1 MRPAWE
7 LGIAKGSSAQEEDGG
22 GSSPVS
28 DHDALSGL
36 LSRSGFNE
44 RVRTLVDGHPN
55 ESYLLVYGDIDRFKV
70 YNDLFG
76 TPAGDRLLADIGAMI
91 RDLMPAGAVAA
102 RLRADHF
109 VCCCPRS
116 SFDPDRML
124 AALDAWFSS
133 YREDFTFFVRLG
145 IFPIDD
151 PSLDVSLMCDR
162 ALLALRS
169 AKSGYAG
176 SKYVFYD
183 EKLRSSVLKEQE
195 LAGEMIAALEGGQF
209 VPYFQPQYRYATGRM
224 IGAEVLARWNHP
236 TKGLLGPLEFIP
248 VFERNGLIA
257 TFDYYIWDQ
266 ACRSLRAWIDERGIQ
281 SAPRLSV
288 NLSRADIYR
297 SDLCTYLEGLV
308 ERYAVPAD
316 LLHLEITESAYMEAP
331 EQLIGVVMRLRDA
344 GFIVEMDDF
353 GSGYSSLNTLKDV
366 PVDVLKLDM
375 GFLGASAS
383 SRGGIILASV
393 VRMARWLDLPIIAE
407 GVETK
412 QQAAYLASVG
422 CDYMQGYLFS
432 KPVDRDTFEKLL
444 EGTAVE
450 GLAHPFAESLQD
462 GAAEFWDADSRLTLI
477 FNGYTGPAAIAE
489 YDGEVCELIRINGEF
504 ACMLDIVDD
513 EVSAELVRKNFLGV
527 LQQEDRASLEEA
539 LQAAGEGDAVCELRY
554 RSAAGKSRWLRLH
567 LRTLSRTGSVI
578 SLYVLAEET
587 TEEQALRDRMAA
599 TRDSIPGGLLLYEVT
614 DDGARLIDF
623 SDAWAELC
631 GCERDECLRRVR
643 DDAIAV
649 VCDDDRWIVEEAFR
663 KLQSGSRLASCTMR
677 VNKGDGGF
685 FWAHVSMSTA
695 YRADDCLYVV
705 AVVIDVTKERENEQR
720 LRRQNEAQQQLYDA
734 IPCGI
739 VRYTVDDGQHIVSI
753 NKKGCELLGYR
764 NMGEFIASSGDN
776 ALMPIHADDVPRHR
790 AAIERLRNGSK
801 PLDFAYRYYRSDG
814 TVGWLE
820 GTSAYELGPEGEPMI
835 QSAFLDVS
843 GRRQKSYELD
853 LQRFT
858 KVLCSVYD
866 EIFEFESLDGRFR
879 VLYSAMNPESI
890 GIVLPLDEALERWM
904 ARIPDGVERAGLRKT
919 FEECRASASGK
930 PTACTYKISKGDNAV
945 WCQSTFIRVSDSS
958 MLCCNKDVTE
968 GLAAE
973 DRRRAWQDERY
984 RLLTE
989 MTNKMSFDY
998 DSDTDT
1004 VLLYID
1010 RTGDGVEAQVIPHY
1024 LEKLASTRSGVVHPD
1039 DMDAV
1044 RRMFEDARAGAAEVS
1059 TEYRANY
1066 YGHGYAWYRANLFVA
1081 HDNAG
1086 AWHLVG
1092 LIENIED
1099 ERDLRYR
1106 AENDAT
1112 TGLSNHAATQDLVAA
1127 ALANLAVREHSVCV
1141 VLDID
1146 DFKAVNDNS
1155 GHMEGDALLRKVG
1168 LVLRSSFRESDVIGR
1183 VGGDEF
1189 VLLLKEVDMDVVLR
1203 KLNQV
1208 RARISATTVPGLGH
1222 APTLSVGVYATC
1234 SDDLTYRDVFTRADE
1249 ALYQAKR
1256 AGKNQIQVYGS

>member
-7 LGIAKGSSAQEEDGG
+7 LGIAKGSSVQEEDAGGG

-28 DHDALSGL
+28 DHDTLSGL
-36 LSRSGFNE
+36 LSRSGFDK
-44 RVRTLVDGHPN
+44 RVRMIIDGHPN
-55 ESYLLVYGDIDRFKV
+55 ESFLLVYGDIDRFKV

-76 TPAGDRLLADIGAMI
+76 APAGDRLLADIGAMI
-91 RDLMPAGAVAA
+91 RDLMPAGAAAA

-109 VCCCPRS
+109 VCCCSRS

-124 AALDAWFSS
+124 AALDAWFAS

-151 PSLDVSLMCDR
+151 PSLDVNLMCDR

-169 AKSGYAG
+169 AKSGYVG

-236 TKGLLGPLEFIP
+236 AKGLLGPTEFIP

-257 TFDYYIWDQ
+257 TFDYYMWEQ
-266 ACRSLRAWIDERGIQ
+266 ACRCLRMWIDGRGVEG
-281 SAPRLSV
+281 APRLSV

-308 ERYAVPAD
+308 ERYDVPAE

-331 EQLIGVVMRLRDA
+331 EQLIGAVTKLRAA
-344 GFIVEMDDF
+344 GFVVEMDDF

-383 SRGGIILASV
+383 SRGGLILASV
-393 VRMARWLDLPIIAE
+393 VRMARWLDLPLIAE

-432 KPVDRDTFEKLL
+432 KPVDRETFEKLL

-450 GLAHPFAESLQD
+450 DLAHPFAESLQD
-462 GAAEFWDADSRLTLI
+462 GAAEFWDVDSQLSLI
-477 FNGYTGPAAIAE
+477 FNSYAGPAAIAE
-489 YDGEVCELIRINGEF
+489 YDGETCELIRVNGEF
-504 ACMLDIVDD
+504 ARLLDLDD
-513 EVSAELVRKNFLGV
+513 EAASAELVRKNFLGV
-527 LQQEDRASLEEA
+527 LQEEDRAALEEA
-539 LQAAGEGDAVCELRY
+539 LRAASEGDAACDLRY
-554 RSAAGKSRWLRLH
+554 RSAAGKGRWLRLH
-567 LRTLSRTGSVI
+567 FRPLSRADSVI

-587 TEEQALRDRMAA
+587 TEEQVLRDRLAA
-599 TRDSIPGGLLLYEVT
+599 PRDSIPGGL
-614 DDGARLIDF
+614 
-623 SDAWAELC
+623 
-631 GCERDECLRRVR
+631 
-643 DDAIAV
+643 
-649 VCDDDRWIVEEAFR
+649 
-663 KLQSGSRLASCTMR
+663 
-677 VNKGDGGF
+677 
-685 FWAHVSMSTA
+685 
-695 YRADDCLYVV
+695 
-705 AVVIDVTKERENEQR
+705 QR
-720 LRRQNEAQQQLYDA
+720 LRRQNEARQQLYDA

-739 VRYTVDDGQHIVSI
+739 VRYTVGDGQHIVSI

-764 NMGEFIASSGDN
+764 DREEFIASSGDN
-776 ALMPIHADDVPRHR
+776 ALMPIHEDDVPRHR
-790 AAIERLRNGSK
+790 AGIERLRNGSK

-843 GRRQKSYELD
+843 GRRRKSHELD

-858 KVLCSVYD
+858 EVLCSVYD
-866 EIFEFESLDGRFR
+866 EIFEFDRMDDR
-879 VLYSAMNPESI
+879 YHVLYSALHPESI
-890 GIVLPLDEALERWM
+890 GVALPLEEALERWM
-904 ARIPDGVERAGLRKT
+904 AHIPDGVERAGLRKT
-919 FEECRASASGK
+919 FDECRANVSGK
-930 PTACTYKISKGDNAV
+930 PSSCTYKLSKGGNAT
-945 WCQSTFIRVSDSS
+945 WCQSTFIRVSDTCT
-958 MLCCNKDVTE
+958 LCCNKDVTE
-968 GLAAE
+968 GLATE

-1039 DMDAV
+1039 DMDDV

-1059 TEYRANY
+1059 AEYRANY

-1106 AENDAT
+1106 AENDAA
-1112 TGLSNHAATQDLVAA
+1112 TGLSNHATTQDLVAA
-1127 ALANLAVREHSVCV
+1127 ALAKPAVREHSVCV

-1168 LVLRSSFRESDVIGR
+1168 SVLRSSFRESDVIGR

-1189 VLLLKEVDMDVVLR
+1189 VLLLKEVDMDVVLS

-1208 RARISATTVPGLGH
+1208 RAQISATTVPGLGH

-1234 SDDLTYRDVFTRADE
+1234 SDDRTYRDVFTRADE

-1256 AGKNQIQVYGS
+1256 AGKNRVQVYGS

>member
-1 MRPAWE
+1 M
-7 LGIAKGSSAQEEDGG
+7 II
-22 GSSPVS
+22 
-28 DHDALSGL
+28 
-36 LSRSGFNE
+36 
-44 RVRTLVDGHPN
+44 DGHPN

-76 TPAGDRLLADIGAMI
+76 APAGDRLLADIGAMI
-91 RDLMPAGAVAA
+91 RDLMPAGAAAA

-109 VCCCPRS
+109 VCCCSRS

-124 AALDAWFSS
+124 AALDAWFAS

-151 PSLDVSLMCDR
+151 PSLDVNLMCDR

-169 AKSGYAG
+169 AKSGYVG

-236 TKGLLGPLEFIP
+236 AKGLLGPTEFIP

-257 TFDYYIWDQ
+257 TFDYYMWER
-266 ACRSLRAWIDERGIQ
+266 ACRCLRVWIDGRGVEG
-281 SAPRLSV
+281 APRLSV

-297 SDLCTYLEGLV
+297 SDLCTYLKGLV
-308 ERYAVPAD
+308 ERYDVPAE

-331 EQLIGVVMRLRDA
+331 EQLIGAVTKLRAA
-344 GFIVEMDDF
+344 GFVVEMDDF

-383 SRGGIILASV
+383 SRGGLILASV
-393 VRMARWLDLPIIAE
+393 VRMARWLDLPLIAE

-432 KPVDRDTFEKLL
+432 KPVDRETFEKLL

-450 GLAHPFAESLQD
+450 DLAHPFAESLQD
-462 GAAEFWDADSRLTLI
+462 GAAEFWDVDSQLSLI
-477 FNGYTGPAAIAE
+477 FNSYAGPAAIAE
-489 YDGEVCELIRINGEF
+489 YDGETCELIRVNGEF
-504 ACMLDIVDD
+504 ARLLDLDD
-513 EVSAELVRKNFLGV
+513 EAASAELVRKNFLGV
-527 LQQEDRASLEEA
+527 LQEEDRAALEEA
-539 LQAAGEGDAVCELRY
+539 LRAASEGDAACDLRY
-554 RSAAGKSRWLRLH
+554 RSAAGKGRWLRLH
-567 LRTLSRTGSVI
+567 LRPLSRADSVI

-587 TEEQALRDRMAA
+587 TEEQVLRDRLAA
-599 TRDSIPGGLLLYEVT
+599 PRDSIPGGL
-614 DDGARLIDF
+614 
-623 SDAWAELC
+623 
-631 GCERDECLRRVR
+631 
-643 DDAIAV
+643 
-649 VCDDDRWIVEEAFR
+649 
-663 KLQSGSRLASCTMR
+663 
-677 VNKGDGGF
+677 
-685 FWAHVSMSTA
+685 
-695 YRADDCLYVV
+695 
-705 AVVIDVTKERENEQR
+705 QR
-720 LRRQNEAQQQLYDA
+720 LRRQNEARQQLYDA

-739 VRYTVDDGQHIVSI
+739 VRYTVGDGQHIVSI

-764 NMGEFIASSGDN
+764 DREEFIASSGDN
-776 ALMPIHADDVPRHR
+776 ALMPIHEDDVPRHR
-790 AAIERLRNGSK
+790 AGIERLRNGSK

-843 GRRQKSYELD
+843 GRRRKSHELD

-858 KVLCSVYD
+858 EVLCSVYD
-866 EIFEFESLDGRFR
+866 EIFEFDRMDDR
-879 VLYSAMNPESI
+879 YHVLYSALHPESI
-890 GIVLPLDEALERWM
+890 GVALPLEEALERWM
-904 ARIPDGVERAGLRKT
+904 AHIPDGVERAGLRKT
-919 FEECRASASGK
+919 FDECRANVSGK
-930 PTACTYKISKGDNAV
+930 PSSCTYKLSKGGNAT
-945 WCQSTFIRVSDSS
+945 WCQSTFIRVSDTCT
-958 MLCCNKDVTE
+958 LCCNKDVTE
-968 GLAAE
+968 GLATE

-1039 DMDAV
+1039 DMDDV

-1059 TEYRANY
+1059 AEYRANY

-1106 AENDAT
+1106 AENDAA
-1112 TGLSNHAATQDLVAA
+1112 TGLGNHATTQDLVAA
-1127 ALANLAVREHSVCV
+1127 ALAKPAVREHSVCV

-1168 LVLRSSFRESDVIGR
+1168 SVLRSSFRESDVIGR

-1208 RARISATTVPGLGH
+1208 RAQISATTVPGLGH

-1234 SDDLTYRDVFTRADE
+1234 SDDRTYRDVFTRADE

-1256 AGKNQIQVYGS
+1256 AGKNRVQVYGS

>member
-7 LGIAKGSSAQEEDGG
+7 LGIAKGSSVQEEDAGGG

-28 DHDALSGL
+28 DHDTLSGL
-36 LSRSGFNE
+36 LSRSGFDK
-44 RVRTLVDGHPN
+44 RVRMIIDGHPN

-76 TPAGDRLLADIGAMI
+76 APAGDRLLADIGAMI
-91 RDLMPAGAVAA
+91 RDLMPAGAAAA

-109 VCCCPRS
+109 VCCCSRS

-124 AALDAWFSS
+124 AALDAWFAS

-151 PSLDVSLMCDR
+151 PSLDVNLMCDR

-169 AKSGYAG
+169 AKSGYVG

-224 IGAEVLARWNHP
+224 IGAEVLARWSHP
-236 TKGLLGPLEFIP
+236 AKGLLGPTEFIP
-248 VFERNGLIA
+248 VFERNGLVA
-257 TFDYYIWDQ
+257 TFDYYMWEQ
-266 ACRSLRAWIDERGIQ
+266 ACRCLRMWIDGRGIEG
-281 SAPRLSV
+281 APRLSV

-297 SDLCTYLEGLV
+297 SDLCTYLEGLI
-308 ERYAVPAD
+308 ERYDVPAE

-331 EQLIGVVMRLRDA
+331 EQLIGAVTKLRAA
-344 GFIVEMDDF
+344 GFVVEMDDF

-383 SRGGIILASV
+383 SRGGLILASV
-393 VRMARWLDLPIIAE
+393 VRMARWLDLPLIAE

-432 KPVDRDTFEKLL
+432 KPVDRETFEKLL

-450 GLAHPFAESLQD
+450 DLAHPFAESLQD
-462 GAAEFWDADSRLTLI
+462 GAAEFWDVDSQLSLI
-477 FNGYTGPAAIAE
+477 FNSYAGPAAIAE
-489 YDGEVCELIRINGEF
+489 YDGETCELIRVNGEF
-504 ACMLDIVDD
+504 ARLLDLDD
-513 EVSAELVRKNFLGV
+513 EAASAELVRKNFLGV
-527 LQQEDRASLEEA
+527 LQEEDRAALEEA
-539 LQAAGEGDAVCELRY
+539 LRAASEGDAACDLRY
-554 RSAAGKSRWLRLH
+554 RSAAGKGRWLRLH
-567 LRTLSRTGSVI
+567 LRPLSRTDSVI

-587 TEEQALRDRMAA
+587 TEEQVLRDRLAA
-599 TRDSIPGGLLLYEVT
+599 PRDSIPGGL
-614 DDGARLIDF
+614 
-623 SDAWAELC
+623 
-631 GCERDECLRRVR
+631 
-643 DDAIAV
+643 
-649 VCDDDRWIVEEAFR
+649 
-663 KLQSGSRLASCTMR
+663 
-677 VNKGDGGF
+677 
-685 FWAHVSMSTA
+685 
-695 YRADDCLYVV
+695 
-705 AVVIDVTKERENEQR
+705 QR
-720 LRRQNEAQQQLYDA
+720 LRRQNEARQQLYDA

-739 VRYTVDDGQHIVSI
+739 VRYTVGDGQHIVSI

-764 NMGEFIASSGDN
+764 NMEEFIASSGDN

-814 TVGWLE
+814 TVGWIE

-843 GRRQKSYELD
+843 GRRQKSHELD

-930 PTACTYKISKGDNAV
+930 PSACTYKISKGDNAV
-945 WCQSTFIRVSDSS
+945 WCQSTFIRVSESS

-1039 DMDAV
+1039 DMDDV

-1112 TGLSNHAATQDLVAA
+1112 TGLSNHATTQDLVAA

-1155 GHMEGDALLRKVG
+1155 GYMEGDALLRKVG

-1234 SDDLTYRDVFTRADE
+1234 SDDRTYRDVFTRADE

-1256 AGKNQIQVYGS
+1256 AGKNRIQVYGS

>member
-1 MRPAWE
+1 M
-7 LGIAKGSSAQEEDGG
+7 II
-22 GSSPVS
+22 
-28 DHDALSGL
+28 
-36 LSRSGFNE
+36 
-44 RVRTLVDGHPN
+44 DGHPN
-55 ESYLLVYGDIDRFKV
+55 ESFLLVYGDIDRFKV

-76 TPAGDRLLADIGAMI
+76 APAGDRLLADIGAMI
-91 RDLMPAGAVAA
+91 RDLMPAGAAAA

-109 VCCCPRS
+109 VCCCSRS

-124 AALDAWFSS
+124 AALDAWFAS

-151 PSLDVSLMCDR
+151 PSLDVNLMCDR

-169 AKSGYAG
+169 AKSGYVG

-236 TKGLLGPLEFIP
+236 AKGLLGPTEFIP
-248 VFERNGLIA
+248 VFERNGLVA
-257 TFDYYIWDQ
+257 TFDYYMWEQ
-266 ACRSLRAWIDERGIQ
+266 ACRCLRMWIDGRGIEG
-281 SAPRLSV
+281 APRLSV

-297 SDLCTYLEGLV
+297 SDLCTYLEGLI
-308 ERYAVPAD
+308 ERYDVPAE

-331 EQLIGVVMRLRDA
+331 EQLIGAVTKLRAA
-344 GFIVEMDDF
+344 GFVVEMDDF

-383 SRGGIILASV
+383 SRGGLILASV
-393 VRMARWLDLPIIAE
+393 VRMARWLDLPLIAE

-412 QQAAYLASVG
+412 QQAAYRASVG

-432 KPVDRDTFEKLL
+432 KPVDRETFEKLL

-450 GLAHPFAESLQD
+450 DLAHPFAESLQD
-462 GAAEFWDADSRLTLI
+462 GAAEFWDVDSQLSLI
-477 FNGYTGPAAIAE
+477 FNSYAGPAAIAE
-489 YDGEVCELIRINGEF
+489 YDGETCELIRVNGEF
-504 ACMLDIVDD
+504 ARLLDLDD
-513 EVSAELVRKNFLGV
+513 EAASAELVRKNFLGV
-527 LQQEDRASLEEA
+527 LQEEDRAALEEA
-539 LQAAGEGDAVCELRY
+539 LRAASEGDAACDLRY
-554 RSAAGKSRWLRLH
+554 RSAAGKGRWLRLH
-567 LRTLSRTGSVI
+567 LRPLSRTDSVI

-587 TEEQALRDRMAA
+587 TEEQVLRDRLAA
-599 TRDSIPGGLLLYEVT
+599 PRDSIPGGL
-614 DDGARLIDF
+614 
-623 SDAWAELC
+623 
-631 GCERDECLRRVR
+631 
-643 DDAIAV
+643 
-649 VCDDDRWIVEEAFR
+649 
-663 KLQSGSRLASCTMR
+663 
-677 VNKGDGGF
+677 
-685 FWAHVSMSTA
+685 
-695 YRADDCLYVV
+695 
-705 AVVIDVTKERENEQR
+705 QR
-720 LRRQNEAQQQLYDA
+720 LRRQNEARQQLYDA

-739 VRYTVDDGQHIVSI
+739 VRYTVGDGQHIVSI

-764 NMGEFIASSGDN
+764 DREEFIASSGDN
-776 ALMPIHADDVPRHR
+776 ALMPIHEDDVPRHR
-790 AAIERLRNGSK
+790 AGIERLRNGSK

-843 GRRQKSYELD
+843 GRRRKSHELD

-858 KVLCSVYD
+858 EVLCSVYD
-866 EIFEFESLDGRFR
+866 EIFEFDRMDDR
-879 VLYSAMNPESI
+879 YHVLYSALHPESI
-890 GIVLPLDEALERWM
+890 GVALPLEEALGRWM
-904 ARIPDGVERAGLRKT
+904 AHIPDGVERAGLRKT
-919 FEECRASASGK
+919 FDECRANVSGK
-930 PTACTYKISKGDNAV
+930 PSSCTYKLSKGGNAT
-945 WCQSTFIRVSDSS
+945 WCQSTFIRVSDTCT
-958 MLCCNKDVTE
+958 LCCNKDVTE
-968 GLAAE
+968 GLATE

-1024 LEKLASTRSGVVHPD
+1024 LEKLASARSGVVHPD
-1039 DMDAV
+1039 DMDDV

-1059 TEYRANY
+1059 AKYRANY

-1106 AENDAT
+1106 AENDAA
-1112 TGLSNHAATQDLVAA
+1112 TGLSNHATTQDLVAA
-1127 ALANLAVREHSVCV
+1127 ALAKPAVREHSVCV

-1168 LVLRSSFRESDVIGR
+1168 SVLRSSFRESDVIGR

-1208 RARISATTVPGLGH
+1208 RAQISATTVPGLGH

-1234 SDDLTYRDVFTRADE
+1234 SDDRTYRDVFTRADE

-1256 AGKNQIQVYGS
+1256 AGKNRVQVYGS

>member
-7 LGIAKGSSAQEEDGG
+7 LGIAKGSSVQEEDAGG

-28 DHDALSGL
+28 DHDTLSGL
-36 LSRSGFNE
+36 LSRSGFDK
-44 RVRTLVDGHPN
+44 RVRMIIDGHPN

-76 TPAGDRLLADIGAMI
+76 APAGDRLLADIGAMI
-91 RDLMPAGAVAA
+91 RDLMPAGAAAA

-109 VCCCPRS
+109 VCCCSRS

-124 AALDAWFSS
+124 AALDAWFAS

-151 PSLDVSLMCDR
+151 PSLDVNLMCDR

-169 AKSGYAG
+169 AKSGYVG

-236 TKGLLGPLEFIP
+236 AKGLLGPTEFIP

-257 TFDYYIWDQ
+257 TFDYYMWEQ
-266 ACRSLRAWIDERGIQ
+266 ACRCLRMWIDGRGVEG
-281 SAPRLSV
+281 APRLSV

-297 SDLCTYLEGLV
+297 SDLCTYLKGLV
-308 ERYAVPAD
+308 ERYDVPAE

-331 EQLIGVVMRLRDA
+331 EQLIGAVTKLRAA
-344 GFIVEMDDF
+344 GFVVEMDDF

-383 SRGGIILASV
+383 SRGGLILASV
-393 VRMARWLDLPIIAE
+393 VRMARWLDLPLIAE

-432 KPVDRDTFEKLL
+432 KPVDRETFEKLL

-450 GLAHPFAESLQD
+450 DLAHPFAESLQD
-462 GAAEFWDADSRLTLI
+462 GAAEFWDVDSQLSLI
-477 FNGYTGPAAIAE
+477 FNSYAGPAAIAE
-489 YDGEVCELIRINGEF
+489 YDGETCELIRVNGEF
-504 ACMLDIVDD
+504 ARLLDLDD
-513 EVSAELVRKNFLGV
+513 EAASAELVRKNFLGV
-527 LQQEDRASLEEA
+527 LQEEDRAALEEA
-539 LQAAGEGDAVCELRY
+539 LRAASEGDAACDLRY
-554 RSAAGKSRWLRLH
+554 RSAAGKGRWLRLH
-567 LRTLSRTGSVI
+567 LRPLSRADSVI

-587 TEEQALRDRMAA
+587 TEEQVLRDRLAA
-599 TRDSIPGGLLLYEVT
+599 PRDSIPGGL
-614 DDGARLIDF
+614 
-623 SDAWAELC
+623 
-631 GCERDECLRRVR
+631 
-643 DDAIAV
+643 
-649 VCDDDRWIVEEAFR
+649 
-663 KLQSGSRLASCTMR
+663 
-677 VNKGDGGF
+677 
-685 FWAHVSMSTA
+685 
-695 YRADDCLYVV
+695 
-705 AVVIDVTKERENEQR
+705 QR
-720 LRRQNEAQQQLYDA
+720 LRRQNEARQQLYDA

-739 VRYTVDDGQHIVSI
+739 VRYTVGDGQHIVSI

-764 NMGEFIASSGDN
+764 DREEFIASSGDN
-776 ALMPIHADDVPRHR
+776 ALMPIHEDDVPRHR
-790 AAIERLRNGSK
+790 AGIERLRNGSK

-843 GRRQKSYELD
+843 GRRRKSHELD

-858 KVLCSVYD
+858 EVLCSVYD
-866 EIFEFESLDGRFR
+866 EIFEFDRMDDR
-879 VLYSAMNPESI
+879 YHVLYSALHPESI
-890 GIVLPLDEALERWM
+890 GVALPLEEALERWM
-904 ARIPDGVERAGLRKT
+904 AHIPDGVERAGLRKT
-919 FEECRASASGK
+919 FDECRANVSGK
-930 PTACTYKISKGDNAV
+930 PSSCTYKLSKGGNAT
-945 WCQSTFIRVSDSS
+945 WCQSTFIRVSDTCT
-958 MLCCNKDVTE
+958 LCCNKDVTE
-968 GLAAE
+968 GLATE

-1039 DMDAV
+1039 DMDDV

-1059 TEYRANY
+1059 AEYRANY

-1106 AENDAT
+1106 AENDAA
-1112 TGLSNHAATQDLVAA
+1112 TGLSNHATTQDLVAA
-1127 ALANLAVREHSVCV
+1127 ALAKPAVREHSVCV

-1168 LVLRSSFRESDVIGR
+1168 SVLRSSFRESDVIGR

-1208 RARISATTVPGLGH
+1208 RAQISATTVPGLGH

-1234 SDDLTYRDVFTRADE
+1234 SDDRTYRDVFTRADE

-1256 AGKNQIQVYGS
+1256 AGKNRVQVYGS

>member
-1 MRPAWE
+1 M
-7 LGIAKGSSAQEEDGG
+7 II
-22 GSSPVS
+22 
-28 DHDALSGL
+28 
-36 LSRSGFNE
+36 
-44 RVRTLVDGHPN
+44 DGHPN

-76 TPAGDRLLADIGAMI
+76 APAGDRLLADIGAMI
-91 RDLMPAGAVAA
+91 RDLMPAGAAAA

-109 VCCCPRS
+109 VCCCSRS

-124 AALDAWFSS
+124 AALDAWFAS

-151 PSLDVSLMCDR
+151 PSLDVNLMCDR

-169 AKSGYAG
+169 AKSGYVG

-236 TKGLLGPLEFIP
+236 AKGLLGPTEFIP
-248 VFERNGLIA
+248 VFERNGLVA
-257 TFDYYIWDQ
+257 TFDYYMWEQ
-266 ACRSLRAWIDERGIQ
+266 ACRCLRMWIDGRGIEG
-281 SAPRLSV
+281 APRLSV

-297 SDLCTYLEGLV
+297 SDLCTYLEGLI
-308 ERYAVPAD
+308 ERYDVPAE
-316 LLHLEITESAYMEAP
+316 LLHLEITESAYLEAP
-331 EQLIGVVMRLRDA
+331 EQLIGAVTKLRAA
-344 GFIVEMDDF
+344 GFVVEMDDF

-383 SRGGIILASV
+383 SRGGLILASV
-393 VRMARWLDLPIIAE
+393 VRMARWLDLPLIAE

-432 KPVDRDTFEKLL
+432 KPVDRETFEKLL

-450 GLAHPFAESLQD
+450 DLAHPFAESLQD
-462 GAAEFWDADSRLTLI
+462 GAAEFWDVDSQLSLI
-477 FNGYTGPAAIAE
+477 FNSYAGPAAIAE
-489 YDGEVCELIRINGEF
+489 YDGETCELIRVNGEF
-504 ACMLDIVDD
+504 ARLLDLDD
-513 EVSAELVRKNFLGV
+513 EAASAELVRKNFLGV
-527 LQQEDRASLEEA
+527 LQEEDRAALEEA
-539 LQAAGEGDAVCELRY
+539 LRAASEGDAACDLRY
-554 RSAAGKSRWLRLH
+554 RSAAGKGRWLRLH
-567 LRTLSRTGSVI
+567 LRPLSRTDSVI

-587 TEEQALRDRMAA
+587 TEEQVLRDRLAA
-599 TRDSIPGGLLLYEVT
+599 PRDSIPGGL
-614 DDGARLIDF
+614 
-623 SDAWAELC
+623 
-631 GCERDECLRRVR
+631 
-643 DDAIAV
+643 
-649 VCDDDRWIVEEAFR
+649 
-663 KLQSGSRLASCTMR
+663 
-677 VNKGDGGF
+677 
-685 FWAHVSMSTA
+685 
-695 YRADDCLYVV
+695 
-705 AVVIDVTKERENEQR
+705 QR
-720 LRRQNEAQQQLYDA
+720 LRRQNEARQQLYDA

-739 VRYTVDDGQHIVSI
+739 VRYTVGDGQHIVSI

-764 NMGEFIASSGDN
+764 DREEFIASSGDN
-776 ALMPIHADDVPRHR
+776 ALMPIHEDDVPRHR
-790 AAIERLRNGSK
+790 AGIERLRNGSK

-843 GRRQKSYELD
+843 GRRRKSHELD

-858 KVLCSVYD
+858 EVLCSVYD
-866 EIFEFESLDGRFR
+866 EIFEFDRMDDR
-879 VLYSAMNPESI
+879 YHVLYSALHPESI
-890 GIVLPLDEALERWM
+890 GVALPLEEALGRWM
-904 ARIPDGVERAGLRKT
+904 AHIPDGVERAGLRKT
-919 FEECRASASGK
+919 FDECRANVSGK
-930 PTACTYKISKGDNAV
+930 PSSCTYKLSKGGNAT
-945 WCQSTFIRVSDSS
+945 WCQSTFIRVSDTCT
-958 MLCCNKDVTE
+958 LCCNKDVTE
-968 GLAAE
+968 GLATE

-1024 LEKLASTRSGVVHPD
+1024 LEKLASARSGVVHPD
-1039 DMDAV
+1039 DMDDV

-1059 TEYRANY
+1059 AKYRANY

-1106 AENDAT
+1106 AENDAA
-1112 TGLSNHAATQDLVAA
+1112 TGLSNHATTQDLVAA
-1127 ALANLAVREHSVCV
+1127 ALAKPAVREHSVCV

-1168 LVLRSSFRESDVIGR
+1168 SVLRSSFRESDVIGR

-1208 RARISATTVPGLGH
+1208 RAQISATTVPGLGH

-1234 SDDLTYRDVFTRADE
+1234 SDDRTYRDVFTRADE

-1256 AGKNQIQVYGS
+1256 AGKNRIQVYGS

>member
-1 MRPAWE
+1 M
-7 LGIAKGSSAQEEDGG
+7 II
-22 GSSPVS
+22 
-28 DHDALSGL
+28 
-36 LSRSGFNE
+36 
-44 RVRTLVDGHPN
+44 DGHPN

-76 TPAGDRLLADIGAMI
+76 APAGDRLLADIGAMI
-91 RDLMPAGAVAA
+91 RDLMPAGAAAA

-109 VCCCPRS
+109 VCCCSRS

-124 AALDAWFSS
+124 AALDAWFAS

-151 PSLDVSLMCDR
+151 PSLDVNLMCDR

-169 AKSGYAG
+169 AKSGYVG

-236 TKGLLGPLEFIP
+236 AKGLLGPTEFIP
-248 VFERNGLIA
+248 VFERNGLVA
-257 TFDYYIWDQ
+257 TFDYYMWEQ
-266 ACRSLRAWIDERGIQ
+266 ACRCLRMWIDGRGIEG
-281 SAPRLSV
+281 APRLSV

-297 SDLCTYLEGLV
+297 SDLCTYLEGLI
-308 ERYAVPAD
+308 ERYDVPAE

-331 EQLIGVVMRLRDA
+331 EQLIGAVTKLRAA
-344 GFIVEMDDF
+344 GFVVEMDDF

-383 SRGGIILASV
+383 SRGGLILASV
-393 VRMARWLDLPIIAE
+393 VRMARWLDLPLIAE

-432 KPVDRDTFEKLL
+432 KPVDRETFEKLL

-450 GLAHPFAESLQD
+450 DLAHPFAESLQD
-462 GAAEFWDADSRLTLI
+462 GAAEFWDVDSQLSLI
-477 FNGYTGPAAIAE
+477 FNSYAGPAAIAE
-489 YDGEVCELIRINGEF
+489 YDGETCELIRVNGEF
-504 ACMLDIVDD
+504 ARLLDLDD
-513 EVSAELVRKNFLGV
+513 EAASAELVRKNFLGV
-527 LQQEDRASLEEA
+527 LQEEDRAALEEA
-539 LQAAGEGDAVCELRY
+539 LRAASEGDAACDLRY
-554 RSAAGKSRWLRLH
+554 RSAAGKGRWLRLH
-567 LRTLSRTGSVI
+567 LRPLSRTDSVI

-587 TEEQALRDRMAA
+587 TEEQVLRDRLAA
-599 TRDSIPGGLLLYEVT
+599 PRDSIPGGL
-614 DDGARLIDF
+614 
-623 SDAWAELC
+623 
-631 GCERDECLRRVR
+631 
-643 DDAIAV
+643 
-649 VCDDDRWIVEEAFR
+649 
-663 KLQSGSRLASCTMR
+663 
-677 VNKGDGGF
+677 
-685 FWAHVSMSTA
+685 
-695 YRADDCLYVV
+695 
-705 AVVIDVTKERENEQR
+705 QR
-720 LRRQNEAQQQLYDA
+720 LRRQNEARQQLYDA

-739 VRYTVDDGQHIVSI
+739 VRYTVGDGQHIVSI

-764 NMGEFIASSGDN
+764 DREEFIASSGDN
-776 ALMPIHADDVPRHR
+776 ALMPIHEDDVPRHR
-790 AAIERLRNGSK
+790 AGIERLRNGSK

-843 GRRQKSYELD
+843 GRRRKSYELD

-858 KVLCSVYD
+858 EVLCSVYD
-866 EIFEFESLDGRFR
+866 EIFEFDRMDDR
-879 VLYSAMNPESI
+879 YHVLYSALHPESI
-890 GIVLPLDEALERWM
+890 GVALPLEEALGRWM
-904 ARIPDGVERAGLRKT
+904 AHIPDGVERAGLRKT
-919 FEECRASASGK
+919 FDECRANVSGK
-930 PTACTYKISKGDNAV
+930 PSSCTYKLSKGGNAT
-945 WCQSTFIRVSDSS
+945 WCQSTFIRVSDTCT
-958 MLCCNKDVTE
+958 LCCNKDVTE
-968 GLAAE
+968 GLATE

-1024 LEKLASTRSGVVHPD
+1024 LEKLASARSGVVHPD
-1039 DMDAV
+1039 DMDDV

-1059 TEYRANY
+1059 AKYRANY

-1106 AENDAT
+1106 AENDAA
-1112 TGLSNHAATQDLVAA
+1112 TGLSNHATTQDLVAA
-1127 ALANLAVREHSVCV
+1127 ALAKPAVREHSVCV

-1168 LVLRSSFRESDVIGR
+1168 SVLRSSFRESDVIGR

-1208 RARISATTVPGLGH
+1208 RAQISATTVPGLGH

-1234 SDDLTYRDVFTRADE
+1234 SDDRTYRDVFTRADE
-1249 ALYQAKR
+1249 GLYQAKR
-1256 AGKNQIQVYGS
+1256 AGKNRVQVYGS

>member
-1 MRPAWE
+1 M
-7 LGIAKGSSAQEEDGG
+7 II
-22 GSSPVS
+22 
-28 DHDALSGL
+28 
-36 LSRSGFNE
+36 
-44 RVRTLVDGHPN
+44 DGHPN

-76 TPAGDRLLADIGAMI
+76 APAGDRLLADIGAMI
-91 RDLMPAGAVAA
+91 RDLMPAGAAAA

-109 VCCCPRS
+109 VCCCSRS

-124 AALDAWFSS
+124 AALDAWFAS

-151 PSLDVSLMCDR
+151 PSLDVNLMCDR

-169 AKSGYAG
+169 AKSGYVG

-236 TKGLLGPLEFIP
+236 AKGLLGPTEFIP

-257 TFDYYIWDQ
+257 TFDYYMWEQ
-266 ACRSLRAWIDERGIQ
+266 ACRCLRMWIDGRGVEG
-281 SAPRLSV
+281 APRLSV

-297 SDLCTYLEGLV
+297 SDLCTYLKGLV
-308 ERYAVPAD
+308 ERYDVPAE

-331 EQLIGVVMRLRDA
+331 EQLIGAVTKLRAA
-344 GFIVEMDDF
+344 GFVVEMDDF

-383 SRGGIILASV
+383 SRGGLILASV
-393 VRMARWLDLPIIAE
+393 VRMARWLDLPLIAE

-432 KPVDRDTFEKLL
+432 KPVDRETFEKLL

-450 GLAHPFAESLQD
+450 DLAHPFAESLQD
-462 GAAEFWDADSRLTLI
+462 GAAEFWDVDSQLSLI
-477 FNGYTGPAAIAE
+477 FNSYAGPAAIAE
-489 YDGEVCELIRINGEF
+489 YDGETCELIRVNGEF
-504 ACMLDIVDD
+504 ARLLDLAD
-513 EVSAELVRKNFLGV
+513 EAASAELVRKNFLGV
-527 LQQEDRASLEEA
+527 LQEEDRAALEEA
-539 LQAAGEGDAVCELRY
+539 LRAASEGDAACDLRY
-554 RSAAGKSRWLRLH
+554 RSAAGKGRWLRLH
-567 LRTLSRTGSVI
+567 LRPLSRADSVI

-587 TEEQALRDRMAA
+587 TEEQVLRDRLAA
-599 TRDSIPGGLLLYEVT
+599 PRDSIPGGL
-614 DDGARLIDF
+614 
-623 SDAWAELC
+623 
-631 GCERDECLRRVR
+631 
-643 DDAIAV
+643 
-649 VCDDDRWIVEEAFR
+649 
-663 KLQSGSRLASCTMR
+663 
-677 VNKGDGGF
+677 
-685 FWAHVSMSTA
+685 
-695 YRADDCLYVV
+695 
-705 AVVIDVTKERENEQR
+705 QR
-720 LRRQNEAQQQLYDA
+720 LRRQNEARQQLYDA

-739 VRYTVDDGQHIVSI
+739 VRYTVGDGQHIVSI

-764 NMGEFIASSGDN
+764 DREEFIASSGDN
-776 ALMPIHADDVPRHR
+776 ALMPIHEDDVPRHR
-790 AAIERLRNGSK
+790 AGIERLRNGSK

-843 GRRQKSYELD
+843 GRRRKSHELD

-858 KVLCSVYD
+858 EVLCSVYD
-866 EIFEFESLDGRFR
+866 EIFEFDRMDDR
-879 VLYSAMNPESI
+879 YHVLYSALHPESI
-890 GIVLPLDEALERWM
+890 GVALPLEEALERWM
-904 ARIPDGVERAGLRKT
+904 AHIPDGVERAGLRKT
-919 FEECRASASGK
+919 FDECRANVSGK
-930 PTACTYKISKGDNAV
+930 PSSCTYKLSKGGNAT
-945 WCQSTFIRVSDSS
+945 WCQSTFIRVSDTCT
-958 MLCCNKDVTE
+958 LCCNKDVTE
-968 GLAAE
+968 GLATE

-1039 DMDAV
+1039 DMDDV

-1059 TEYRANY
+1059 AEYRANY

-1106 AENDAT
+1106 AENDAA
-1112 TGLSNHAATQDLVAA
+1112 TGLSNHATTQDLVAA
-1127 ALANLAVREHSVCV
+1127 ALAKPAVREHSVCV

-1168 LVLRSSFRESDVIGR
+1168 SVLRSSFRESDVIGR

-1208 RARISATTVPGLGH
+1208 RAQISATTVPGLGH

-1234 SDDLTYRDVFTRADE
+1234 SDDRTYRDVFTRADE

-1256 AGKNQIQVYGS
+1256 AGKNRVQVYGS

>member
-1 MRPAWE
+1 M
-7 LGIAKGSSAQEEDGG
+7 II
-22 GSSPVS
+22 
-28 DHDALSGL
+28 
-36 LSRSGFNE
+36 
-44 RVRTLVDGHPN
+44 DGHPN

-76 TPAGDRLLADIGAMI
+76 APAGDRLLADIGAMI
-91 RDLMPAGAVAA
+91 RDLMPAGAAAA

-109 VCCCPRS
+109 VCCCSRS

-124 AALDAWFSS
+124 AALDAWFAS

-151 PSLDVSLMCDR
+151 PSLDVNLMCDR

-169 AKSGYAG
+169 AKSGYVG

-236 TKGLLGPLEFIP
+236 AKGLLGPTEFIP

-257 TFDYYIWDQ
+257 TFDYYMWEQ
-266 ACRSLRAWIDERGIQ
+266 ACRCLRMWIDGRGVEG
-281 SAPRLSV
+281 APRLSV

-297 SDLCTYLEGLV
+297 SDLCTYLKGLV
-308 ERYAVPAD
+308 ERYDVPAE

-331 EQLIGVVMRLRDA
+331 EQLIGAVTKLRAA
-344 GFIVEMDDF
+344 GFVVEMDDF

-383 SRGGIILASV
+383 SRGGLILASV
-393 VRMARWLDLPIIAE
+393 VRMARWLDLPLIAE

-432 KPVDRDTFEKLL
+432 KPVDRETFEKLL

-450 GLAHPFAESLQD
+450 DLAHPFAESLQD
-462 GAAEFWDADSRLTLI
+462 GAAEFWDVDSQLSLI
-477 FNGYTGPAAIAE
+477 FNSYAGPAAIAE
-489 YDGEVCELIRINGEF
+489 YDGETCELIRVNGEF
-504 ACMLDIVDD
+504 ARLLDLAD
-513 EVSAELVRKNFLGV
+513 EAASAELVRKNFLGV
-527 LQQEDRASLEEA
+527 LQEEDRAALEEA
-539 LQAAGEGDAVCELRY
+539 LRAASEGDAACDLRY
-554 RSAAGKSRWLRLH
+554 RSAAGKGRWLRLH
-567 LRTLSRTGSVI
+567 LRPLSRADSVI

-587 TEEQALRDRMAA
+587 TEEQVLRDRLAA
-599 TRDSIPGGLLLYEVT
+599 PRDSIPGGL
-614 DDGARLIDF
+614 
-623 SDAWAELC
+623 
-631 GCERDECLRRVR
+631 
-643 DDAIAV
+643 
-649 VCDDDRWIVEEAFR
+649 
-663 KLQSGSRLASCTMR
+663 
-677 VNKGDGGF
+677 
-685 FWAHVSMSTA
+685 
-695 YRADDCLYVV
+695 
-705 AVVIDVTKERENEQR
+705 QR
-720 LRRQNEAQQQLYDA
+720 LRRQNEARQQLYDA

-739 VRYTVDDGQHIVSI
+739 VRYTVGDGQHIVSI

-764 NMGEFIASSGDN
+764 DREEFIASSGDN
-776 ALMPIHADDVPRHR
+776 ALMPIHEDDVPRHR
-790 AAIERLRNGSK
+790 AGIERLRNGSK

-843 GRRQKSYELD
+843 GRRRKSHELD

-858 KVLCSVYD
+858 EVLCSVYD
-866 EIFEFESLDGRFR
+866 EIFEFDRMDDR
-879 VLYSAMNPESI
+879 YHVLYSALHPESI
-890 GIVLPLDEALERWM
+890 GVALPLEEALERWM
-904 ARIPDGVERAGLRKT
+904 AHIPDGVERAGLRKT
-919 FEECRASASGK
+919 FDECCANVSGK
-930 PTACTYKISKGDNAV
+930 PSSCTYKLSKGGNAT
-945 WCQSTFIRVSDSS
+945 WCQSTFIRVSDTCT
-958 MLCCNKDVTE
+958 LCCNKDVTE
-968 GLAAE
+968 GLATE

-1039 DMDAV
+1039 DMDDV

-1059 TEYRANY
+1059 AEYRANY

-1106 AENDAT
+1106 AENDAA
-1112 TGLSNHAATQDLVAA
+1112 TGLSNHATTQDLVAA
-1127 ALANLAVREHSVCV
+1127 ALAKPAVREHSVCV

-1168 LVLRSSFRESDVIGR
+1168 SVLRSSFRESDVIGR

-1208 RARISATTVPGLGH
+1208 RAQISATTVPGLGH

-1234 SDDLTYRDVFTRADE
+1234 SDDRTYRDVFTRADE

-1256 AGKNQIQVYGS
+1256 AGKNRVQVYGS

>member
-1 MRPAWE
+1 M
-7 LGIAKGSSAQEEDGG
+7 II
-22 GSSPVS
+22 
-28 DHDALSGL
+28 
-36 LSRSGFNE
+36 
-44 RVRTLVDGHPN
+44 DGHPN

-76 TPAGDRLLADIGAMI
+76 APAGDRLLADIGAMI
-91 RDLMPAGAVAA
+91 RDLMPAGAAAA

-109 VCCCPRS
+109 VCCCSRS

-124 AALDAWFSS
+124 AALDAWFAS

-151 PSLDVSLMCDR
+151 PSLDVNLMCDR

-169 AKSGYAG
+169 AKSGYVG

-183 EKLRSSVLKEQE
+183 EKLRSSALKEQE

-236 TKGLLGPLEFIP
+236 AKGLLGPTEFIP

-257 TFDYYIWDQ
+257 TFDYYMWEQ
-266 ACRSLRAWIDERGIQ
+266 ACRCLRMWIDGRGVEG
-281 SAPRLSV
+281 APRLSV

-297 SDLCTYLEGLV
+297 SDLCTYLKGLV
-308 ERYAVPAD
+308 ERYDVPAE

-331 EQLIGVVMRLRDA
+331 EQLIGAVTKLRAA
-344 GFIVEMDDF
+344 GFVVEMDDF

-383 SRGGIILASV
+383 SRGGLILASV
-393 VRMARWLDLPIIAE
+393 VRMARWLDLPLIAE

-432 KPVDRDTFEKLL
+432 KPVDRETFEKLL

-450 GLAHPFAESLQD
+450 DLAHPFAESLQD
-462 GAAEFWDADSRLTLI
+462 GAAEFWDVDSQLSLI
-477 FNGYTGPAAIAE
+477 FNSYAGPAAIAE
-489 YDGEVCELIRINGEF
+489 YDGETCELIRVNGEF
-504 ACMLDIVDD
+504 ARLLDLDD
-513 EVSAELVRKNFLGV
+513 EAASAELVRKNFLGV
-527 LQQEDRASLEEA
+527 LQEEDRAALEEA
-539 LQAAGEGDAVCELRY
+539 LRAASEGDAACDLRY
-554 RSAAGKSRWLRLH
+554 RSAAGKGRWLRLH
-567 LRTLSRTGSVI
+567 LRPLSRADSVI

-587 TEEQALRDRMAA
+587 TEEQVLRDRLAA
-599 TRDSIPGGLLLYEVT
+599 PRDSIPGGL
-614 DDGARLIDF
+614 
-623 SDAWAELC
+623 
-631 GCERDECLRRVR
+631 
-643 DDAIAV
+643 
-649 VCDDDRWIVEEAFR
+649 
-663 KLQSGSRLASCTMR
+663 
-677 VNKGDGGF
+677 
-685 FWAHVSMSTA
+685 
-695 YRADDCLYVV
+695 
-705 AVVIDVTKERENEQR
+705 QR
-720 LRRQNEAQQQLYDA
+720 LRRQNEARQQLYDA

-739 VRYTVDDGQHIVSI
+739 VRYTVGDGQHIISI

-764 NMGEFIASSGDN
+764 DREEFIASSGDN
-776 ALMPIHADDVPRHR
+776 ALMPIHEDDVPRHR
-790 AAIERLRNGSK
+790 AGIERLRNGSK

-843 GRRQKSYELD
+843 GRRRKSHELD

-858 KVLCSVYD
+858 EVLCSVYD
-866 EIFEFESLDGRFR
+866 EIFEFDRMDDR
-879 VLYSAMNPESI
+879 YHVLYSALHPESI
-890 GIVLPLDEALERWM
+890 GVALPLEEALERWM
-904 ARIPDGVERAGLRKT
+904 AHIPDGVERAGLRKT
-919 FEECRASASGK
+919 FDECRANVSGK
-930 PTACTYKISKGDNAV
+930 PSSCTYKLSKGGNAT
-945 WCQSTFIRVSDSS
+945 WCQSTFIRVSDTCT
-958 MLCCNKDVTE
+958 LCCNKDVTE
-968 GLAAE
+968 GLATE

-1039 DMDAV
+1039 DMDDV

-1059 TEYRANY
+1059 AEYRANY

-1106 AENDAT
+1106 AENDAA
-1112 TGLSNHAATQDLVAA
+1112 TGLGNHATTQDLVAA
-1127 ALANLAVREHSVCV
+1127 ALAKPAVREHSVCV

-1168 LVLRSSFRESDVIGR
+1168 SVLRSSFRESDVIGR

-1208 RARISATTVPGLGH
+1208 RAQISATTVPGLGH

-1234 SDDLTYRDVFTRADE
+1234 SDDRTYRDVFTRADE

-1256 AGKNQIQVYGS
+1256 AGKNRVQVYGS

>member
-1 MRPAWE
+1 M
-7 LGIAKGSSAQEEDGG
+7 II
-22 GSSPVS
+22 
-28 DHDALSGL
+28 
-36 LSRSGFNE
+36 
-44 RVRTLVDGHPN
+44 DGHPN

-76 TPAGDRLLADIGAMI
+76 APAGDRLLADIGAMI
-91 RDLMPAGAVAA
+91 RDLMPAGAAAA

-109 VCCCPRS
+109 VCCCSRS

-124 AALDAWFSS
+124 AALDAWFAS

-151 PSLDVSLMCDR
+151 PSLDVNLMCDR

-169 AKSGYAG
+169 AKSGYVG

-236 TKGLLGPLEFIP
+236 AKGLLGPTEFIP
-248 VFERNGLIA
+248 VFERNGLVA
-257 TFDYYIWDQ
+257 TFDYYMWEQ
-266 ACRSLRAWIDERGIQ
+266 ACRCLRMWIDGRGIEG
-281 SAPRLSV
+281 APRLSV

-297 SDLCTYLEGLV
+297 SDLCTYLEGLI
-308 ERYAVPAD
+308 ERYDVPAE

-331 EQLIGVVMRLRDA
+331 EQLIGAVTKLRAA
-344 GFIVEMDDF
+344 GFVVEMDDF
-353 GSGYSSLNTLKDV
+353 GRGYSSLNTLKDV

-383 SRGGIILASV
+383 SRGGLILASV
-393 VRMARWLDLPIIAE
+393 VRMARWLDLPLIAE

-432 KPVDRDTFEKLL
+432 KPVDRETFEKLL

-450 GLAHPFAESLQD
+450 DLAHPFAESLQD
-462 GAAEFWDADSRLTLI
+462 GAAEFWDVDSQLSLI
-477 FNGYTGPAAIAE
+477 FNSYAGPAAIAE
-489 YDGEVCELIRINGEF
+489 YDGETCELIRVNGEF
-504 ACMLDIVDD
+504 ARLLDLDD
-513 EVSAELVRKNFLGV
+513 EAASAELVRKNFLGV
-527 LQQEDRASLEEA
+527 LQEEDRAALEEA
-539 LQAAGEGDAVCELRY
+539 LRAASEGDAACDLRY
-554 RSAAGKSRWLRLH
+554 RSAAGKGRWLRLH
-567 LRTLSRTGSVI
+567 LRPLSRTDSVI

-587 TEEQALRDRMAA
+587 TEEQVLRDRLAA
-599 TRDSIPGGLLLYEVT
+599 PRDSIPGGL
-614 DDGARLIDF
+614 
-623 SDAWAELC
+623 
-631 GCERDECLRRVR
+631 
-643 DDAIAV
+643 
-649 VCDDDRWIVEEAFR
+649 
-663 KLQSGSRLASCTMR
+663 
-677 VNKGDGGF
+677 
-685 FWAHVSMSTA
+685 
-695 YRADDCLYVV
+695 
-705 AVVIDVTKERENEQR
+705 QR
-720 LRRQNEAQQQLYDA
+720 LRRQNEARQQLYDA

-739 VRYTVDDGQHIVSI
+739 VRYTVGDGQHIVSI

-764 NMGEFIASSGDN
+764 DREEFIASSGDN
-776 ALMPIHADDVPRHR
+776 ALMPIHEDDVPRHR
-790 AAIERLRNGSK
+790 AGIERLRNGSK

-843 GRRQKSYELD
+843 GRRRKSHELD

-858 KVLCSVYD
+858 EVLCSVYD
-866 EIFEFESLDGRFR
+866 EIFEFDRMDDR
-879 VLYSAMNPESI
+879 YHVLYSALHPESI
-890 GIVLPLDEALERWM
+890 GVALPLEEALGRWM
-904 ARIPDGVERAGLRKT
+904 AHIPDGVERAGLRKT
-919 FEECRASASGK
+919 FDECRANVSGK
-930 PTACTYKISKGDNAV
+930 PSSCTYKLSKGGNAT
-945 WCQSTFIRVSDSS
+945 WCQSTFIRVSDTCT
-958 MLCCNKDVTE
+958 LCCNKDVTE
-968 GLAAE
+968 GLATE

-1024 LEKLASTRSGVVHPD
+1024 LEKLASARSGVVHPD
-1039 DMDAV
+1039 DMDDV

-1059 TEYRANY
+1059 AKYRANY

-1106 AENDAT
+1106 AENDAA
-1112 TGLSNHAATQDLVAA
+1112 TGLSNHATTQDLVAA
-1127 ALANLAVREHSVCV
+1127 ALAKPAVREHSVCV

-1168 LVLRSSFRESDVIGR
+1168 SVLRSSFRESDVIGR

-1208 RARISATTVPGLGH
+1208 RAQISATTVPGLGH

-1234 SDDLTYRDVFTRADE
+1234 SDDRTYRDVFTRADE

-1256 AGKNQIQVYGS
+1256 AGKNRIQVYGS

>member
-7 LGIAKGSSAQEEDGG
+7 LGIAKGSSVQEEDAGGG

-28 DHDALSGL
+28 DHDTLSGL
-36 LSRSGFNE
+36 LSRSGFDK
-44 RVRTLVDGHPN
+44 RVRMIIDGHPN

-76 TPAGDRLLADIGAMI
+76 APAGDRLLADIGAMI
-91 RDLMPAGAVAA
+91 RDLMPAGAAAA

-109 VCCCPRS
+109 VCCCSRS

-124 AALDAWFSS
+124 AALDAWFAS

-151 PSLDVSLMCDR
+151 PSLDVNLMCDR

-169 AKSGYAG
+169 AKSGYVG

-236 TKGLLGPLEFIP
+236 AKGLLGPTEFIP

-257 TFDYYIWDQ
+257 TFDYYMWEQ
-266 ACRSLRAWIDERGIQ
+266 ACRCLRMWIDGRGVEG
-281 SAPRLSV
+281 APRLSV

-297 SDLCTYLEGLV
+297 SDLCAYLEGLV
-308 ERYAVPAD
+308 ERYDVPAE

-331 EQLIGVVMRLRDA
+331 EQLIGAVTKLRAA
-344 GFIVEMDDF
+344 GFVVEMDDF

-383 SRGGIILASV
+383 SRGGLILASV
-393 VRMARWLDLPIIAE
+393 VRMARWLDLPLIAE

-432 KPVDRDTFEKLL
+432 KPVDRETFEKLL

-450 GLAHPFAESLQD
+450 DLAHPFAESLQD
-462 GAAEFWDADSRLTLI
+462 GAAEFWDVDSQLSLI
-477 FNGYTGPAAIAE
+477 FNSYAGPAAIAE
-489 YDGEVCELIRINGEF
+489 YDGETCELIRVNGEF
-504 ACMLDIVDD
+504 ARLLDLDD
-513 EVSAELVRKNFLGV
+513 EAASAELVRKNFLGV
-527 LQQEDRASLEEA
+527 LQEEDRAALEEA
-539 LQAAGEGDAVCELRY
+539 LRAASEGDAACDLRY
-554 RSAAGKSRWLRLH
+554 RSAAGKGRWLRLH
-567 LRTLSRTGSVI
+567 LRPLSRADSVI

-587 TEEQALRDRMAA
+587 TEEQVLRDRLAA
-599 TRDSIPGGLLLYEVT
+599 PRDSIPGGL
-614 DDGARLIDF
+614 
-623 SDAWAELC
+623 
-631 GCERDECLRRVR
+631 
-643 DDAIAV
+643 
-649 VCDDDRWIVEEAFR
+649 
-663 KLQSGSRLASCTMR
+663 
-677 VNKGDGGF
+677 
-685 FWAHVSMSTA
+685 
-695 YRADDCLYVV
+695 
-705 AVVIDVTKERENEQR
+705 QR
-720 LRRQNEAQQQLYDA
+720 LRRQNEARQQLYDA

-739 VRYTVDDGQHIVSI
+739 VRYTVGDGQHIVSI

-764 NMGEFIASSGDN
+764 DREEFIASSGDN
-776 ALMPIHADDVPRHR
+776 ALMPIHEDDVPRHR
-790 AAIERLRNGSK
+790 AGIERLRNGSK

-843 GRRQKSYELD
+843 GRRRKSHELD

-858 KVLCSVYD
+858 EVLCSVYD
-866 EIFEFESLDGRFR
+866 EIFEFDRMDDR
-879 VLYSAMNPESI
+879 YHVLYSALHPESI
-890 GIVLPLDEALERWM
+890 GVALPLEEALERWM
-904 ARIPDGVERAGLRKT
+904 AHIPDGVERAGLRKT
-919 FEECRASASGK
+919 FDECRANVSGK
-930 PTACTYKISKGDNAV
+930 PSSCTYKLSKGGNAT
-945 WCQSTFIRVSDSS
+945 WCQSTFIRVSDTCT
-958 MLCCNKDVTE
+958 LCCNKDVTE
-968 GLAAE
+968 GLATE

-1039 DMDAV
+1039 DMDDV

-1059 TEYRANY
+1059 AEYRANY

-1106 AENDAT
+1106 AENDAA
-1112 TGLSNHAATQDLVAA
+1112 TGLGNHATTQDLVAA
-1127 ALANLAVREHSVCV
+1127 ALAKPAVREHSVCV

-1168 LVLRSSFRESDVIGR
+1168 SVLRSSFRESDVIGR

-1208 RARISATTVPGLGH
+1208 RAQISATTVPGLGH

-1234 SDDLTYRDVFTRADE
+1234 SDDRTYRDVFTRADE

-1256 AGKNQIQVYGS
+1256 AGKNRVQVYGS

>member
-7 LGIAKGSSAQEEDGG
+7 LGIAKGSSVQEEDAGGG

-28 DHDALSGL
+28 DHDTLSGL
-36 LSRSGFNE
+36 LSRSGFDK
-44 RVRTLVDGHPN
+44 RVRMIIDGHPN
-55 ESYLLVYGDIDRFKV
+55 ESFLLVYGDIDRFKV

-76 TPAGDRLLADIGAMI
+76 APAGDRLLADIGAMI
-91 RDLMPAGAVAA
+91 RNLMPAGAAAA

-109 VCCCPRS
+109 VCCCSRS

-124 AALDAWFSS
+124 AALDAWFAS

-151 PSLDVSLMCDR
+151 PSLDVNLMCDR

-169 AKSGYAG
+169 AKSGYVG

-236 TKGLLGPLEFIP
+236 AKGLLGPTEFIP

-257 TFDYYIWDQ
+257 TFDYYMWEQ
-266 ACRSLRAWIDERGIQ
+266 ACRCLRMWIDGRGVEG
-281 SAPRLSV
+281 APRLSV

-308 ERYAVPAD
+308 ERYDVPAE

-331 EQLIGVVMRLRDA
+331 EQLIGAVTKLRAA
-344 GFIVEMDDF
+344 GFVVEMDDF

-383 SRGGIILASV
+383 SRGGLILASV
-393 VRMARWLDLPIIAE
+393 VRMARWLDLPLIAE

-432 KPVDRDTFEKLL
+432 KPVDRETFEKLL

-450 GLAHPFAESLQD
+450 DLAHPFAESLQD
-462 GAAEFWDADSRLTLI
+462 GAAEFWDVDSQLSLI
-477 FNGYTGPAAIAE
+477 FNSYAGPAAIAE
-489 YDGEVCELIRINGEF
+489 YDGETCELIRVNGEF
-504 ACMLDIVDD
+504 ARLLDLDD
-513 EVSAELVRKNFLGV
+513 EAASAELVRKNFLGV
-527 LQQEDRASLEEA
+527 LQEEDRAALEEA
-539 LQAAGEGDAVCELRY
+539 LRAASEGDAACDLRY
-554 RSAAGKSRWLRLH
+554 RSAAGKGRWLRLH
-567 LRTLSRTGSVI
+567 LRPLSRADSVI

-587 TEEQALRDRMAA
+587 TEEQVLRDRLAA
-599 TRDSIPGGLLLYEVT
+599 PRDSIPGGL
-614 DDGARLIDF
+614 
-623 SDAWAELC
+623 
-631 GCERDECLRRVR
+631 
-643 DDAIAV
+643 
-649 VCDDDRWIVEEAFR
+649 
-663 KLQSGSRLASCTMR
+663 
-677 VNKGDGGF
+677 
-685 FWAHVSMSTA
+685 
-695 YRADDCLYVV
+695 
-705 AVVIDVTKERENEQR
+705 QR
-720 LRRQNEAQQQLYDA
+720 LRRQNEARQQLYDA

-739 VRYTVDDGQHIVSI
+739 VRYTVGDGQHIVSI

-764 NMGEFIASSGDN
+764 DREEFIASSGDN
-776 ALMPIHADDVPRHR
+776 ALMPIHEDDVPRHR
-790 AAIERLRNGSK
+790 AGIERLRNGSK

-843 GRRQKSYELD
+843 GRRRKSHELD

-858 KVLCSVYD
+858 EVLCSVYD
-866 EIFEFESLDGRFR
+866 EIFEFDRMDDR
-879 VLYSAMNPESI
+879 YHVLYSALHPESI
-890 GIVLPLDEALERWM
+890 GVALPLEEALERWM
-904 ARIPDGVERAGLRKT
+904 AHIPDGVERAGLRKT
-919 FEECRASASGK
+919 FDECRANVSGK
-930 PTACTYKISKGDNAV
+930 PSSCTYKLSKGGNAT
-945 WCQSTFIRVSDSS
+945 WCQSTFIRVSDTCT
-958 MLCCNKDVTE
+958 LCCNKDVTE
-968 GLAAE
+968 GLATE

-1039 DMDAV
+1039 DMDDV

-1059 TEYRANY
+1059 AEYRANY

-1106 AENDAT
+1106 AENDAA
-1112 TGLSNHAATQDLVAA
+1112 TGLSNHATTQDLVAA
-1127 ALANLAVREHSVCV
+1127 ALAKPAVREHSVCV

-1168 LVLRSSFRESDVIGR
+1168 SVLRSSFRESDVIGR

-1208 RARISATTVPGLGH
+1208 RAQISATTVPGLGH

-1234 SDDLTYRDVFTRADE
+1234 SDDRTYRDVFTRADE

-1256 AGKNQIQVYGS
+1256 AGKNRVQVYGS

>member
-7 LGIAKGSSAQEEDGG
+7 LGIAKGSSVQEEDAGGG

-28 DHDALSGL
+28 DHDTLSGL
-36 LSRSGFNE
+36 LSRSGFDK
-44 RVRTLVDGHPN
+44 RVRMIIDGHPN

-76 TPAGDRLLADIGAMI
+76 APAGDRLLADIGAMI
-91 RDLMPAGAVAA
+91 RDLMPAGAAAA

-109 VCCCPRS
+109 VCCCSRS

-124 AALDAWFSS
+124 AALDAWFAS

-151 PSLDVSLMCDR
+151 PSLDVNLMCDR

-169 AKSGYAG
+169 AKSGYVG

-236 TKGLLGPLEFIP
+236 AKGLLGPTEFIP
-248 VFERNGLIA
+248 VFERNGLVA
-257 TFDYYIWDQ
+257 TFDYYMWEQ
-266 ACRSLRAWIDERGIQ
+266 ACRCLRMWIDGRGIEG
-281 SAPRLSV
+281 APRLSV

-297 SDLCTYLEGLV
+297 SDLCTYLEGLI
-308 ERYAVPAD
+308 ERYDVPAE

-331 EQLIGVVMRLRDA
+331 EQLIGAVTKLRAA
-344 GFIVEMDDF
+344 GFVVEMDDF

-383 SRGGIILASV
+383 SRGGLILASV
-393 VRMARWLDLPIIAE
+393 VRMARWLDLPLIAE

-432 KPVDRDTFEKLL
+432 KPVDRETFEKLL

-450 GLAHPFAESLQD
+450 DLAHPFAESLQD
-462 GAAEFWDADSRLTLI
+462 GAAEFWDVDSQLSLI
-477 FNGYTGPAAIAE
+477 FNSYAGPAAIAE
-489 YDGEVCELIRINGEF
+489 YDGETCELIRVNGEF
-504 ACMLDIVDD
+504 ARLLDLDD
-513 EVSAELVRKNFLGV
+513 EAASAELVRKNFLGV
-527 LQQEDRASLEEA
+527 LQEEDRAALEEA
-539 LQAAGEGDAVCELRY
+539 LRAASEGDAACDLRY
-554 RSAAGKSRWLRLH
+554 RSAAGKGRWLRLH
-567 LRTLSRTGSVI
+567 LRPLSRTDSVI

-587 TEEQALRDRMAA
+587 TEEQVLRDRLAA
-599 TRDSIPGGLLLYEVT
+599 PRDSIPGGL
-614 DDGARLIDF
+614 
-623 SDAWAELC
+623 
-631 GCERDECLRRVR
+631 
-643 DDAIAV
+643 
-649 VCDDDRWIVEEAFR
+649 
-663 KLQSGSRLASCTMR
+663 
-677 VNKGDGGF
+677 
-685 FWAHVSMSTA
+685 
-695 YRADDCLYVV
+695 
-705 AVVIDVTKERENEQR
+705 QR
-720 LRRQNEAQQQLYDA
+720 LRRQNEARQQLYDA

-739 VRYTVDDGQHIVSI
+739 VRYTVGDGQHIVSI

-764 NMGEFIASSGDN
+764 DREEFIASSGDN
-776 ALMPIHADDVPRHR
+776 ALMPIHEDDVPRHR
-790 AAIERLRNGSK
+790 AGIERLRNGSK

-843 GRRQKSYELD
+843 GRRRKSHELD

-858 KVLCSVYD
+858 EVLCSVYD
-866 EIFEFESLDGRFR
+866 EIFEFDRMDDR
-879 VLYSAMNPESI
+879 YHVLYSALHPESI
-890 GIVLPLDEALERWM
+890 GVALPLEEALGRWM
-904 ARIPDGVERAGLRKT
+904 AHIPDGVERAGLRKT
-919 FEECRASASGK
+919 FDECRANVSGK
-930 PTACTYKISKGDNAV
+930 PSSCTYKLSKGGNAT
-945 WCQSTFIRVSDSS
+945 WCQSTFIRVSDTCT
-958 MLCCNKDVTE
+958 LCCNKDVTE
-968 GLAAE
+968 GLATE

-1024 LEKLASTRSGVVHPD
+1024 LEKLASARSGVVHPD
-1039 DMDAV
+1039 DMDDV

-1059 TEYRANY
+1059 AEYRANY

-1106 AENDAT
+1106 AENDAA
-1112 TGLSNHAATQDLVAA
+1112 TGLSNHATTQDLVAA
-1127 ALANLAVREHSVCV
+1127 ALAKPAVREHSVCV

-1168 LVLRSSFRESDVIGR
+1168 SVLRSSFRESDVIGR

-1234 SDDLTYRDVFTRADE
+1234 SDDRTYRDVFTRADE

-1256 AGKNQIQVYGS
+1256 AGKNRIQVYGS

>member
-1 MRPAWE
+1 M
-7 LGIAKGSSAQEEDGG
+7 II
-22 GSSPVS
+22 
-28 DHDALSGL
+28 
-36 LSRSGFNE
+36 
-44 RVRTLVDGHPN
+44 DGHPN
-55 ESYLLVYGDIDRFKV
+55 ESFLLVYGDIDRFKV

-76 TPAGDRLLADIGAMI
+76 APAGDRLLADIGTMI
-91 RDLMPAGAVAA
+91 RDLMPAGAAAA

-109 VCCCPRS
+109 VCCCSRS

-124 AALDAWFSS
+124 AALDAWFAS

-151 PSLDVSLMCDR
+151 PSLDVNLMCDR

-169 AKSGYAG
+169 AKSGYVG

-236 TKGLLGPLEFIP
+236 AKGLLGPTEFIP

-257 TFDYYIWDQ
+257 TFDYYMWEQ
-266 ACRSLRAWIDERGIQ
+266 ACRCLRMWIDGRGIEG
-281 SAPRLSV
+281 APRLSV

-308 ERYAVPAD
+308 ERYDVPAE

-331 EQLIGVVMRLRDA
+331 EQLIGAVTKLRAA
-344 GFIVEMDDF
+344 GFVVEMDDF

-383 SRGGIILASV
+383 SRGGLILASV
-393 VRMARWLDLPIIAE
+393 VRMARWLDLPLIAE

-432 KPVDRDTFEKLL
+432 KPVDRETFEKLL

-450 GLAHPFAESLQD
+450 DLAHPFAESLQD
-462 GAAEFWDADSRLTLI
+462 GAAEFWDVDSQLSLI
-477 FNGYTGPAAIAE
+477 FNSYAGPAAIAE
-489 YDGEVCELIRINGEF
+489 YDGETCELIRVNGEF
-504 ACMLDIVDD
+504 ARLLDLDD
-513 EVSAELVRKNFLGV
+513 EAASAELVRKNFLGV
-527 LQQEDRASLEEA
+527 LQEEDRAALEEA
-539 LQAAGEGDAVCELRY
+539 LRAASEGDAACDLRY
-554 RSAAGKSRWLRLH
+554 RSAAGKGRWLRLH
-567 LRTLSRTGSVI
+567 LRPLSRADSVI

-587 TEEQALRDRMAA
+587 TEEQVLRDRLAA
-599 TRDSIPGGLLLYEVT
+599 PRDSIPGGL
-614 DDGARLIDF
+614 
-623 SDAWAELC
+623 
-631 GCERDECLRRVR
+631 
-643 DDAIAV
+643 
-649 VCDDDRWIVEEAFR
+649 
-663 KLQSGSRLASCTMR
+663 
-677 VNKGDGGF
+677 
-685 FWAHVSMSTA
+685 
-695 YRADDCLYVV
+695 
-705 AVVIDVTKERENEQR
+705 QR
-720 LRRQNEAQQQLYDA
+720 LRRQNEARQQLYDA

-739 VRYTVDDGQHIVSI
+739 VRYTVGDGQHIVSI

-764 NMGEFIASSGDN
+764 DREEFIASSGDN
-776 ALMPIHADDVPRHR
+776 ALMPIHEDDVPRHR
-790 AAIERLRNGSK
+790 AGIERLRNGSK

-843 GRRQKSYELD
+843 GRRRKSHELD

-858 KVLCSVYD
+858 EVLCSVYD
-866 EIFEFESLDGRFR
+866 EIFEFDRMDDR
-879 VLYSAMNPESI
+879 YHVLYSALHPESI
-890 GIVLPLDEALERWM
+890 GVALPLEEALERWM
-904 ARIPDGVERAGLRKT
+904 AHIPDGVERAGLRKT
-919 FEECRASASGK
+919 FDECRANVSGK
-930 PTACTYKISKGDNAV
+930 PSSCTYKLSKGGNAT
-945 WCQSTFIRVSDSS
+945 WCQSTFIRVSDTCT
-958 MLCCNKDVTE
+958 LCCNKDVTE
-968 GLAAE
+968 GLATE

-1039 DMDAV
+1039 DMDDV

-1059 TEYRANY
+1059 AEYRANY

-1106 AENDAT
+1106 AENDAA
-1112 TGLSNHAATQDLVAA
+1112 TGLSNHATTQDLVAA
-1127 ALANLAVREHSVCV
+1127 ALAKPAVREHSVCV

-1168 LVLRSSFRESDVIGR
+1168 SVLRSSFRESDVIGR

-1208 RARISATTVPGLGH
+1208 RAQISATAVPGLGH

-1234 SDDLTYRDVFTRADE
+1234 SDDRTYRDVFTRADE

-1256 AGKNQIQVYGS
+1256 AGKNRVQVYGS

>member
-1 MRPAWE
+1 M
-7 LGIAKGSSAQEEDGG
+7 II
-22 GSSPVS
+22 
-28 DHDALSGL
+28 
-36 LSRSGFNE
+36 
-44 RVRTLVDGHPN
+44 DGHPN

-76 TPAGDRLLADIGAMI
+76 APAGDRLLADIGAMI
-91 RDLMPAGAVAA
+91 RDLMPAGAAAA

-109 VCCCPRS
+109 VCCCSRS

-124 AALDAWFSS
+124 AALDAWFAS

-151 PSLDVSLMCDR
+151 PSLDVNLMCDR

-169 AKSGYAG
+169 AKSGYVG

-236 TKGLLGPLEFIP
+236 AKGLLGPTEFIP

-257 TFDYYIWDQ
+257 TFDYYMWEQ
-266 ACRSLRAWIDERGIQ
+266 ACRCLRMRIDGRGVEG
-281 SAPRLSV
+281 APRLSV

-297 SDLCTYLEGLV
+297 SDLCTYLKGLV
-308 ERYAVPAD
+308 ERYDVPAE

-331 EQLIGVVMRLRDA
+331 EQLIGAVTKLRAA
-344 GFIVEMDDF
+344 GFVVEMDDF

-383 SRGGIILASV
+383 SRGGLILASV
-393 VRMARWLDLPIIAE
+393 VRMARWLDLPLIAE

-432 KPVDRDTFEKLL
+432 KPVDRETFEKLL

-450 GLAHPFAESLQD
+450 DLAHPFAESLQD
-462 GAAEFWDADSRLTLI
+462 GAAEFWDVDSQLSLI
-477 FNGYTGPAAIAE
+477 FNSYAGPAAIAE
-489 YDGEVCELIRINGEF
+489 YDGETCELIRVNGEF
-504 ACMLDIVDD
+504 ARLLDLDD
-513 EVSAELVRKNFLGV
+513 EAASAELVRKNFLGV
-527 LQQEDRASLEEA
+527 LQEEDRAALEEA
-539 LQAAGEGDAVCELRY
+539 LRAASEGDAACDLRY
-554 RSAAGKSRWLRLH
+554 RSAAGKGRWLRLH
-567 LRTLSRTGSVI
+567 LRPLSRADSVI

-587 TEEQALRDRMAA
+587 TEEQVLRDRLAA
-599 TRDSIPGGLLLYEVT
+599 PRDSIPGGL
-614 DDGARLIDF
+614 
-623 SDAWAELC
+623 
-631 GCERDECLRRVR
+631 
-643 DDAIAV
+643 
-649 VCDDDRWIVEEAFR
+649 
-663 KLQSGSRLASCTMR
+663 
-677 VNKGDGGF
+677 
-685 FWAHVSMSTA
+685 
-695 YRADDCLYVV
+695 
-705 AVVIDVTKERENEQR
+705 QR
-720 LRRQNEAQQQLYDA
+720 LRRQNEARQQLYDA

-739 VRYTVDDGQHIVSI
+739 VRYTVGDGQYIVSI

-764 NMGEFIASSGDN
+764 DREEFIASSGDN
-776 ALMPIHADDVPRHR
+776 ALMPIHEDDVPRHR
-790 AAIERLRNGSK
+790 AGIERLRNGSK

-843 GRRQKSYELD
+843 GRRRKSHELD

-858 KVLCSVYD
+858 EVLCSVYD
-866 EIFEFESLDGRFR
+866 EIFEFDRMDDR
-879 VLYSAMNPESI
+879 YHVLYSALHPESI
-890 GIVLPLDEALERWM
+890 GVALPLEEALERWM
-904 ARIPDGVERAGLRKT
+904 AHIPDGVERAGLRKT
-919 FEECRASASGK
+919 FDECRANVSGK
-930 PTACTYKISKGDNAV
+930 PSSCTYKLSKGGNAT
-945 WCQSTFIRVSDSS
+945 WCQSTFIRVSDTCT
-958 MLCCNKDVTE
+958 LCCNKDVTE
-968 GLAAE
+968 GLATE

-1039 DMDAV
+1039 DMDDV

-1059 TEYRANY
+1059 AEYRANY

-1106 AENDAT
+1106 AENDAA
-1112 TGLSNHAATQDLVAA
+1112 TGLGNHATTQDLVAA
-1127 ALANLAVREHSVCV
+1127 ALAKPAVREHSVCV

-1168 LVLRSSFRESDVIGR
+1168 SVLRSSFRESDVIGR

-1208 RARISATTVPGLGH
+1208 RAQISATTVPGLGH

-1234 SDDLTYRDVFTRADE
+1234 SDDRTYRDVFTRADE

-1256 AGKNQIQVYGS
+1256 AGKNRVQVYGS

>member
-1 MRPAWE
+1 M
-7 LGIAKGSSAQEEDGG
+7 QEEDAGG

-28 DHDALSGL
+28 DHDTLSGL
-36 LSRSGFNE
+36 LGRSGFDK
-44 RVRTLVDGHPN
+44 RVRMIIDGHPN

-76 TPAGDRLLADIGAMI
+76 APAGDRLLADIGAMI
-91 RDLMPAGAVAA
+91 RDLMPAGAAAA

-109 VCCCPRS
+109 VCCCSRS

-124 AALDAWFSS
+124 AALDAWFAS

-151 PSLDVSLMCDR
+151 PSLDVNLMCDR

-169 AKSGYAG
+169 AKSGYVG

-236 TKGLLGPLEFIP
+236 AKGLLGPTEFIP

-257 TFDYYIWDQ
+257 TFDYYMWEQ
-266 ACRSLRAWIDERGIQ
+266 ACRCLRMWIDGRGVEG
-281 SAPRLSV
+281 APRLSV

-297 SDLCTYLEGLV
+297 SDLCTYLKGLV
-308 ERYAVPAD
+308 ERYDVPAE

-331 EQLIGVVMRLRDA
+331 EQLIGAVTKLRAA
-344 GFIVEMDDF
+344 GFVVEMDDF

-383 SRGGIILASV
+383 SRGGLILASV
-393 VRMARWLDLPIIAE
+393 VRMARWLDLPLIAE

-432 KPVDRDTFEKLL
+432 KPVDRETFEKLL

-450 GLAHPFAESLQD
+450 DLAHPFAESLQD
-462 GAAEFWDADSRLTLI
+462 GAAEFWDVDSQLSLI
-477 FNGYTGPAAIAE
+477 FNSYAGPAAIAE
-489 YDGEVCELIRINGEF
+489 YDGETCELIRVNGEF
-504 ACMLDIVDD
+504 ARLLDLAD
-513 EVSAELVRKNFLGV
+513 EAASAELVRKNFLGV
-527 LQQEDRASLEEA
+527 LQEEDRAALEEA
-539 LQAAGEGDAVCELRY
+539 LRAASEGDAACDLRY
-554 RSAAGKSRWLRLH
+554 RSAAGKGRWLRLH
-567 LRTLSRTGSVI
+567 LRPLSRADSVI

-587 TEEQALRDRMAA
+587 TEEQVLRDRLAA
-599 TRDSIPGGLLLYEVT
+599 PRDSIPGGL
-614 DDGARLIDF
+614 
-623 SDAWAELC
+623 
-631 GCERDECLRRVR
+631 
-643 DDAIAV
+643 
-649 VCDDDRWIVEEAFR
+649 
-663 KLQSGSRLASCTMR
+663 
-677 VNKGDGGF
+677 
-685 FWAHVSMSTA
+685 
-695 YRADDCLYVV
+695 
-705 AVVIDVTKERENEQR
+705 QR
-720 LRRQNEAQQQLYDA
+720 LRRQNEARQQLYDA

-739 VRYTVDDGQHIVSI
+739 VRYTVGDGQHIVSI

-764 NMGEFIASSGDN
+764 DREEFIASSGDN
-776 ALMPIHADDVPRHR
+776 ALMPIHEDDVPRHR
-790 AAIERLRNGSK
+790 AGIERLRNGSK

-843 GRRQKSYELD
+843 GRRRKSHELD

-858 KVLCSVYD
+858 EVLCSVYD
-866 EIFEFESLDGRFR
+866 EIFEFDRMDDR
-879 VLYSAMNPESI
+879 YHVLYSALHPESI
-890 GIVLPLDEALERWM
+890 GVALPLEEALERWM
-904 ARIPDGVERAGLRKT
+904 AHIPDGVERAGLRKT
-919 FEECRASASGK
+919 FDECRANVSGK
-930 PTACTYKISKGDNAV
+930 PSSCTYKLSKGGNAT
-945 WCQSTFIRVSDSS
+945 WCQSTFIRVSDTCT
-958 MLCCNKDVTE
+958 LCCNKDVTE
-968 GLAAE
+968 GLATE

-1039 DMDAV
+1039 DMDDV

-1059 TEYRANY
+1059 AEYRANY

-1106 AENDAT
+1106 AENDAA
-1112 TGLSNHAATQDLVAA
+1112 TGLSNHATTQDLVAA
-1127 ALANLAVREHSVCV
+1127 ALAKPAVREHSVCV

-1168 LVLRSSFRESDVIGR
+1168 SVLRSSFRESDVIGR

-1208 RARISATTVPGLGH
+1208 RAQISATTVPGLGH

-1234 SDDLTYRDVFTRADE
+1234 SDDRTYRDVFTRADE

-1256 AGKNQIQVYGS
+1256 AGKNRVQVYGS

>member
-1 MRPAWE
+1 MGTWNRKRLVGARRRR
-7 LGIAKGSSAQEEDGG
+7 G

-28 DHDALSGL
+28 DHDTLSGL
-36 LSRSGFNE
+36 LSRSGFDK
-44 RVRTLVDGHPN
+44 RVRMIIDGHPN

-76 TPAGDRLLADIGAMI
+76 APAGDRLLADIGAMI
-91 RDLMPAGAVAA
+91 RDLMPAGAAAA

-109 VCCCPRS
+109 VCCCSRS

-124 AALDAWFSS
+124 AALDAWFAS

-151 PSLDVSLMCDR
+151 PSLDVNLMCDR

-169 AKSGYAG
+169 AKSGYVG

-236 TKGLLGPLEFIP
+236 AKGLLGPTEFIP
-248 VFERNGLIA
+248 VFERNGLVA
-257 TFDYYIWDQ
+257 TFDYYMWEQ
-266 ACRSLRAWIDERGIQ
+266 ACRCLRMWIDGRGIEG
-281 SAPRLSV
+281 APRLSV

-297 SDLCTYLEGLV
+297 SDLCTYLEGLI
-308 ERYAVPAD
+308 ERYDVPAE

-331 EQLIGVVMRLRDA
+331 EQLIGAVTKLRAA
-344 GFIVEMDDF
+344 GFVVEMDDF

-383 SRGGIILASV
+383 SRGGLILASV
-393 VRMARWLDLPIIAE
+393 VRMARWLDLPLIAE

-432 KPVDRDTFEKLL
+432 KPVDRETFEKLL

-450 GLAHPFAESLQD
+450 DLAHPFAESLQD
-462 GAAEFWDADSRLTLI
+462 GAAEFWDVDSQLSLI
-477 FNGYTGPAAIAE
+477 FNSYAGPAAIAE
-489 YDGEVCELIRINGEF
+489 YDGETCELIRVNGEF
-504 ACMLDIVDD
+504 ARLLDLDD
-513 EVSAELVRKNFLGV
+513 EAASAELVRKNFLGV
-527 LQQEDRASLEEA
+527 LQEEDRAALEEA
-539 LQAAGEGDAVCELRY
+539 LRAASEGDAACDLRY
-554 RSAAGKSRWLRLH
+554 RSAAGKGRWLRLH
-567 LRTLSRTGSVI
+567 LRPLSRTDSVI

-587 TEEQALRDRMAA
+587 TEEQVLRDRLAA
-599 TRDSIPGGLLLYEVT
+599 PRDSIPGGL
-614 DDGARLIDF
+614 
-623 SDAWAELC
+623 
-631 GCERDECLRRVR
+631 
-643 DDAIAV
+643 
-649 VCDDDRWIVEEAFR
+649 
-663 KLQSGSRLASCTMR
+663 
-677 VNKGDGGF
+677 
-685 FWAHVSMSTA
+685 
-695 YRADDCLYVV
+695 
-705 AVVIDVTKERENEQR
+705 QR
-720 LRRQNEAQQQLYDA
+720 LRRQNEARQQLYDA

-739 VRYTVDDGQHIVSI
+739 VRYTVGDGQHIVSI

-764 NMGEFIASSGDN
+764 DREEFIASSGDN
-776 ALMPIHADDVPRHR
+776 ALMPIHEDDVPRHR
-790 AAIERLRNGSK
+790 AGIERLRNGSK

-843 GRRQKSYELD
+843 GRRRKSHELD

-858 KVLCSVYD
+858 EVLCSVYD
-866 EIFEFESLDGRFR
+866 EIFEFDRMDDR
-879 VLYSAMNPESI
+879 YHVLYSALHPESI
-890 GIVLPLDEALERWM
+890 GVALPLEEALGRWM
-904 ARIPDGVERAGLRKT
+904 AHIPDGVERAGLRKT
-919 FEECRASASGK
+919 FDECRANVSGK
-930 PTACTYKISKGDNAV
+930 PSSCTYKLSKGGNAT
-945 WCQSTFIRVSDSS
+945 WCQSTFIRVSDTCT
-958 MLCCNKDVTE
+958 LCCNKDVTE
-968 GLAAE
+968 GLATE

-1024 LEKLASTRSGVVHPD
+1024 LEKLASARSGVVHPD
-1039 DMDAV
+1039 DMDDV

-1059 TEYRANY
+1059 AKYRANY

-1106 AENDAT
+1106 AENDAA
-1112 TGLSNHAATQDLVAA
+1112 TGLSNHATTQDLVAA
-1127 ALANLAVREHSVCV
+1127 ALAKPAVREHSVCV

-1168 LVLRSSFRESDVIGR
+1168 SVLRSSFRESDVIGR

-1208 RARISATTVPGLGH
+1208 RAQISATTVPGLGH

-1234 SDDLTYRDVFTRADE
+1234 SDDRTYRDVFTRADE

-1256 AGKNQIQVYGS
+1256 AGKNRIQVYGS

>member
-1 MRPAWE
+1 M
-7 LGIAKGSSAQEEDGG
+7 II
-22 GSSPVS
+22 
-28 DHDALSGL
+28 
-36 LSRSGFNE
+36 
-44 RVRTLVDGHPN
+44 DGHPN

-76 TPAGDRLLADIGAMI
+76 APAGDRLLADIGAMI
-91 RDLMPAGAVAA
+91 RDLMPAGAAAA

-109 VCCCPRS
+109 VCCCSRS

-124 AALDAWFSS
+124 AALDAWFAS

-151 PSLDVSLMCDR
+151 PSLDVNLMCDR

-169 AKSGYAG
+169 AKSGYVG

-236 TKGLLGPLEFIP
+236 AKGLLGPTEFIP

-257 TFDYYIWDQ
+257 TFDYYMWEQ
-266 ACRSLRAWIDERGIQ
+266 ACRCLRVWIDGRGVEG
-281 SAPRLSV
+281 APRLSV

-308 ERYAVPAD
+308 ERYDVPAE

-331 EQLIGVVMRLRDA
+331 EQLIGAVTKLRAA
-344 GFIVEMDDF
+344 GFVVEMDDF

-383 SRGGIILASV
+383 SRGGLILASV
-393 VRMARWLDLPIIAE
+393 VRMARWLDLPLIAE

-432 KPVDRDTFEKLL
+432 KPVDRETFEKLL

-450 GLAHPFAESLQD
+450 DLAHPFAESLQD
-462 GAAEFWDADSRLTLI
+462 GAAEFWDVDSQLSLI
-477 FNGYTGPAAIAE
+477 FNSYAGPAAIAE
-489 YDGEVCELIRINGEF
+489 YDGEMCELIRVNGEF
-504 ACMLDIVDD
+504 ARLLDLDD
-513 EVSAELVRKNFLGV
+513 EAASAELVRKNFLGV
-527 LQQEDRASLEEA
+527 LQEEDRAALEEA
-539 LQAAGEGDAVCELRY
+539 LRAASEGDAACDLRY
-554 RSAAGKSRWLRLH
+554 RSAAGKGRWLRLH
-567 LRTLSRTGSVI
+567 FRPLSRADSVI

-587 TEEQALRDRMAA
+587 TEEQVLRDRLAA
-599 TRDSIPGGLLLYEVT
+599 PRDSIPGGL
-614 DDGARLIDF
+614 
-623 SDAWAELC
+623 
-631 GCERDECLRRVR
+631 
-643 DDAIAV
+643 
-649 VCDDDRWIVEEAFR
+649 
-663 KLQSGSRLASCTMR
+663 
-677 VNKGDGGF
+677 
-685 FWAHVSMSTA
+685 
-695 YRADDCLYVV
+695 
-705 AVVIDVTKERENEQR
+705 QR
-720 LRRQNEAQQQLYDA
+720 LRRQNEARQQLYDA

-739 VRYTVDDGQHIVSI
+739 VRYTVGDGQHIVSI

-764 NMGEFIASSGDN
+764 DREEFIASSGDN
-776 ALMPIHADDVPRHR
+776 ALMPIHEDDVPRHR
-790 AAIERLRNGSK
+790 AGIERLRNGSK

-843 GRRQKSYELD
+843 GRRRKSHELD

-858 KVLCSVYD
+858 EVLCSVYD
-866 EIFEFESLDGRFR
+866 EIFEFDRMDDR
-879 VLYSAMNPESI
+879 YHVLYSALHPESI
-890 GIVLPLDEALERWM
+890 GVALPLEEALERWM
-904 ARIPDGVERAGLRKT
+904 AHIPDGVERAGLRKT
-919 FEECRASASGK
+919 FDECRANVSGK
-930 PTACTYKISKGDNAV
+930 PSSCTYKLSKGGNAT
-945 WCQSTFIRVSDSS
+945 WCQSTFIRVSDTCT
-958 MLCCNKDVTE
+958 LCCNKDVTE
-968 GLAAE
+968 GLATE

-1039 DMDAV
+1039 DMDDV

-1059 TEYRANY
+1059 AEYRANY

-1106 AENDAT
+1106 AENDAA
-1112 TGLSNHAATQDLVAA
+1112 TGLSNHATTQDLVAA
-1127 ALANLAVREHSVCV
+1127 ALAKPAVREHSVCV

-1168 LVLRSSFRESDVIGR
+1168 SVLRSSFRESDVIGR

-1189 VLLLKEVDMDVVLR
+1189 VLLLKEVDMDVVLS

-1208 RARISATTVPGLGH
+1208 RAQISATTVPGLGH

-1234 SDDLTYRDVFTRADE
+1234 SDDRTYRDVFTRADE

-1256 AGKNQIQVYGS
+1256 AGKNRVQVYGS

>member
-1 MRPAWE
+1 M
-7 LGIAKGSSAQEEDGG
+7 II
-22 GSSPVS
+22 
-28 DHDALSGL
+28 
-36 LSRSGFNE
+36 
-44 RVRTLVDGHPN
+44 DGHPN
-55 ESYLLVYGDIDRFKV
+55 ESFLLVYGDIDRFKV

-76 TPAGDRLLADIGAMI
+76 APAGDRLLADIGAMI
-91 RDLMPAGAVAA
+91 RNLMPAGAAAA

-109 VCCCPRS
+109 VCCCSRS

-124 AALDAWFSS
+124 AALDAWFAS

-151 PSLDVSLMCDR
+151 PSLDVNLMCDR

-169 AKSGYAG
+169 AKSGYVG

-236 TKGLLGPLEFIP
+236 AKGLLGPTEFIP

-257 TFDYYIWDQ
+257 TFDYYMWEQ
-266 ACRSLRAWIDERGIQ
+266 ACRCLRMWIDGRGVEG
-281 SAPRLSV
+281 APRLSV

-308 ERYAVPAD
+308 ERYDVPAE

-331 EQLIGVVMRLRDA
+331 EQLIGAVTKLRAA
-344 GFIVEMDDF
+344 GFVVEMDDF

-383 SRGGIILASV
+383 SRGGLILASV
-393 VRMARWLDLPIIAE
+393 VRMARWLDLPLIAE

-432 KPVDRDTFEKLL
+432 KPVDRETFEKLL

-450 GLAHPFAESLQD
+450 DLAHPFAESLQD
-462 GAAEFWDADSRLTLI
+462 GAAEFWDVDSQLSLI
-477 FNGYTGPAAIAE
+477 FNSYAGPAAIAE
-489 YDGEVCELIRINGEF
+489 YDGETCELIRVNGEF
-504 ACMLDIVDD
+504 ARLLDLDD
-513 EVSAELVRKNFLGV
+513 EAASAELVRKNFLGV
-527 LQQEDRASLEEA
+527 LQEEDRAALEEA
-539 LQAAGEGDAVCELRY
+539 LRAASEGDAACDLRY
-554 RSAAGKSRWLRLH
+554 RSAAGKGRWLRLH
-567 LRTLSRTGSVI
+567 LRPLSRADSVI

-587 TEEQALRDRMAA
+587 TEEQVLRDRLAA
-599 TRDSIPGGLLLYEVT
+599 PRDSIPGGL
-614 DDGARLIDF
+614 
-623 SDAWAELC
+623 
-631 GCERDECLRRVR
+631 
-643 DDAIAV
+643 
-649 VCDDDRWIVEEAFR
+649 
-663 KLQSGSRLASCTMR
+663 
-677 VNKGDGGF
+677 
-685 FWAHVSMSTA
+685 
-695 YRADDCLYVV
+695 
-705 AVVIDVTKERENEQR
+705 QR
-720 LRRQNEAQQQLYDA
+720 LRRQNEARQQLYDA

-739 VRYTVDDGQHIVSI
+739 VRYTVGDGQHIVSI

-764 NMGEFIASSGDN
+764 DREEFIASSGDN
-776 ALMPIHADDVPRHR
+776 ALMPIHEDDVPRHR
-790 AAIERLRNGSK
+790 AGIERLRNGSK

-843 GRRQKSYELD
+843 GRRRKSHELD

-858 KVLCSVYD
+858 EVLCSVYD
-866 EIFEFESLDGRFR
+866 EIFEFDRMDDR
-879 VLYSAMNPESI
+879 YHVLYSALHPESI
-890 GIVLPLDEALERWM
+890 GVALPLEEALERWM
-904 ARIPDGVERAGLRKT
+904 AHIPDGVERAGLRKT
-919 FEECRASASGK
+919 FDECRANVSGK
-930 PTACTYKISKGDNAV
+930 PSSCTYKLSKGGNAT
-945 WCQSTFIRVSDSS
+945 WCQSTFIRVSDTCT
-958 MLCCNKDVTE
+958 LCCNKDVTE
-968 GLAAE
+968 GLATE

-1039 DMDAV
+1039 DMDDV

-1059 TEYRANY
+1059 AEYRANY

-1106 AENDAT
+1106 AENDAA
-1112 TGLSNHAATQDLVAA
+1112 TGLSNHATTQDLVAA
-1127 ALANLAVREHSVCV
+1127 ALAKPAVREHSVCV

-1168 LVLRSSFRESDVIGR
+1168 SVLRSSFRESDVIGR

-1208 RARISATTVPGLGH
+1208 RAQISATTVPGLGH

-1234 SDDLTYRDVFTRADE
+1234 SDDRTYRDVFTRADE

-1256 AGKNQIQVYGS
+1256 AGKNRVQVYGS

>member
-1 MRPAWE
+1 MGTWNRKRLVGARRRR
-7 LGIAKGSSAQEEDGG
+7 GG

-28 DHDALSGL
+28 DHDTLSGL
-36 LSRSGFNE
+36 LSRSGFDK
-44 RVRTLVDGHPN
+44 RVRMIIDGHPN

-76 TPAGDRLLADIGAMI
+76 APAGDRLLADIGAMI
-91 RDLMPAGAVAA
+91 RDLMPAGAAAA

-109 VCCCPRS
+109 VCCCSRS

-124 AALDAWFSS
+124 AALDAWFAS

-151 PSLDVSLMCDR
+151 PSLDVNLMCDR

-169 AKSGYAG
+169 AKSGYVG

-236 TKGLLGPLEFIP
+236 AKGLLGPTEFIP
-248 VFERNGLIA
+248 VFERNGLVA
-257 TFDYYIWDQ
+257 TFDYYMWEQ
-266 ACRSLRAWIDERGIQ
+266 ACRCLRMWIDGRGIEG
-281 SAPRLSV
+281 APRLSV

-297 SDLCTYLEGLV
+297 SDLCTYLEGLI
-308 ERYAVPAD
+308 ERYDVPAE

-331 EQLIGVVMRLRDA
+331 EQLIGAVTKLRAA
-344 GFIVEMDDF
+344 GFVVEMDDF

-383 SRGGIILASV
+383 SRGGLILASV
-393 VRMARWLDLPIIAE
+393 VRMARWLDLPLIAE

-432 KPVDRDTFEKLL
+432 KPVDRETFEKLL

-450 GLAHPFAESLQD
+450 DLAHPFAESLQD
-462 GAAEFWDADSRLTLI
+462 GAAEFWDVDSQLSLI
-477 FNGYTGPAAIAE
+477 FNSYAGPAAIAE
-489 YDGEVCELIRINGEF
+489 YDGETCELIRVNGEF
-504 ACMLDIVDD
+504 ARLLDLDD
-513 EVSAELVRKNFLGV
+513 EAASAELVRKNFLGV
-527 LQQEDRASLEEA
+527 LQEEDRAALEEA
-539 LQAAGEGDAVCELRY
+539 LRAASEGDAACDLRY
-554 RSAAGKSRWLRLH
+554 RSAAGKGRWLRLH
-567 LRTLSRTGSVI
+567 LRPLSRTDSVI

-587 TEEQALRDRMAA
+587 TEEQVLRDRLAA
-599 TRDSIPGGLLLYEVT
+599 PRDSIPGGL
-614 DDGARLIDF
+614 
-623 SDAWAELC
+623 
-631 GCERDECLRRVR
+631 
-643 DDAIAV
+643 
-649 VCDDDRWIVEEAFR
+649 
-663 KLQSGSRLASCTMR
+663 
-677 VNKGDGGF
+677 
-685 FWAHVSMSTA
+685 
-695 YRADDCLYVV
+695 
-705 AVVIDVTKERENEQR
+705 QR
-720 LRRQNEAQQQLYDA
+720 LRRQNEARQQLYDA

-739 VRYTVDDGQHIVSI
+739 VRYTVGDGQHIVSI

-764 NMGEFIASSGDN
+764 DREEFIASSGDN
-776 ALMPIHADDVPRHR
+776 ALMPIHEDDVPRHR
-790 AAIERLRNGSK
+790 AGIERLRNGSK

-843 GRRQKSYELD
+843 GRRRKSHELD

-858 KVLCSVYD
+858 EVLCSVYD
-866 EIFEFESLDGRFR
+866 EIFEFDRMDDR
-879 VLYSAMNPESI
+879 YHVLYSALHPESI
-890 GIVLPLDEALERWM
+890 GVALPLEEALGRWM
-904 ARIPDGVERAGLRKT
+904 AHIPDGVERAGLRKT
-919 FEECRASASGK
+919 FDECRANVSGK
-930 PTACTYKISKGDNAV
+930 PSSCTYKLSKGGNAT
-945 WCQSTFIRVSDSS
+945 WCQSTFIRVSDTCT
-958 MLCCNKDVTE
+958 LCCNKDVTE
-968 GLAAE
+968 GLATE

-1024 LEKLASTRSGVVHPD
+1024 LEKLASARSGVVHPD
-1039 DMDAV
+1039 DMDDV

-1059 TEYRANY
+1059 AKYRANY

-1106 AENDAT
+1106 AENDAA
-1112 TGLSNHAATQDLVAA
+1112 TGLSNHATTQDLVAA
-1127 ALANLAVREHSVCV
+1127 ALAKPAVREHSVCV

-1168 LVLRSSFRESDVIGR
+1168 SVLRSSFRESDVIGR

-1208 RARISATTVPGLGH
+1208 RAQISATTVPGLGH

-1234 SDDLTYRDVFTRADE
+1234 SDDRTYRDVFTRADE

-1256 AGKNQIQVYGS
+1256 AGKNRIQVYGS

>member
-1 MRPAWE
+1 M
-7 LGIAKGSSAQEEDGG
+7 II
-22 GSSPVS
+22 
-28 DHDALSGL
+28 
-36 LSRSGFNE
+36 
-44 RVRTLVDGHPN
+44 DGHPN

-76 TPAGDRLLADIGAMI
+76 APAGDRLLADIGTMI
-91 RDLMPAGAVAA
+91 RDLMPAGAAAA

-109 VCCCPRS
+109 VCCCSRS

-124 AALDAWFSS
+124 AALDAWFAS

-151 PSLDVSLMCDR
+151 PSLDVNLMCDR

-169 AKSGYAG
+169 AKSGYVG

-236 TKGLLGPLEFIP
+236 AKGLLGPTEFIP

-257 TFDYYIWDQ
+257 TFDYYMWEQ
-266 ACRSLRAWIDERGIQ
+266 ACRCLRMWIDGRGIEG
-281 SAPRLSV
+281 APRLSV

-308 ERYAVPAD
+308 ERYDVPAE

-331 EQLIGVVMRLRDA
+331 EQLIGAVTKLRAA
-344 GFIVEMDDF
+344 GFVVEMDDF

-383 SRGGIILASV
+383 SRGGLILASV
-393 VRMARWLDLPIIAE
+393 VRMARWLDLPLIAE

-432 KPVDRDTFEKLL
+432 KPVDRETFEKLL

-450 GLAHPFAESLQD
+450 DLAHPFAESLQD
-462 GAAEFWDADSRLTLI
+462 GAAEFWDVDSQLSLI
-477 FNGYTGPAAIAE
+477 FNSYAGPAAIAE
-489 YDGEVCELIRINGEF
+489 YDGETCELIRVNGEF
-504 ACMLDIVDD
+504 ARLLDLDD
-513 EVSAELVRKNFLGV
+513 EAASAELVRKNFLGV
-527 LQQEDRASLEEA
+527 LQEEDRAALEEA
-539 LQAAGEGDAVCELRY
+539 LRAASEGDAACDLRY
-554 RSAAGKSRWLRLH
+554 RSAAGKGRWLRLH
-567 LRTLSRTGSVI
+567 LRPLSRADSVI

-587 TEEQALRDRMAA
+587 TEEQVLRDRLAA
-599 TRDSIPGGLLLYEVT
+599 PRDSIPGGL
-614 DDGARLIDF
+614 
-623 SDAWAELC
+623 
-631 GCERDECLRRVR
+631 
-643 DDAIAV
+643 
-649 VCDDDRWIVEEAFR
+649 
-663 KLQSGSRLASCTMR
+663 
-677 VNKGDGGF
+677 
-685 FWAHVSMSTA
+685 
-695 YRADDCLYVV
+695 
-705 AVVIDVTKERENEQR
+705 QR
-720 LRRQNEAQQQLYDA
+720 LRRQNEARQQLYDA

-739 VRYTVDDGQHIVSI
+739 VRYTVGDGQHIVSI

-764 NMGEFIASSGDN
+764 DREEFIASSGDN
-776 ALMPIHADDVPRHR
+776 ALMPIHEDDVPRHR
-790 AAIERLRNGSK
+790 AGIERLRNGSK

-843 GRRQKSYELD
+843 GRRRKSHELD

-858 KVLCSVYD
+858 EVLCSVYD
-866 EIFEFESLDGRFR
+866 EIFEFDRMDDR
-879 VLYSAMNPESI
+879 YHVLYSALHPESI
-890 GIVLPLDEALERWM
+890 GVALPLEEALERWM
-904 ARIPDGVERAGLRKT
+904 AHIPDGVERAGLRKT
-919 FEECRASASGK
+919 FDECRANVSGK
-930 PTACTYKISKGDNAV
+930 PSSCTYKLSKGGNAT
-945 WCQSTFIRVSDSS
+945 WCQSTFIRVSDTCT
-958 MLCCNKDVTE
+958 LCCNKDVTE
-968 GLAAE
+968 GLATE

-1039 DMDAV
+1039 DMDDV

-1059 TEYRANY
+1059 AEYRANY
-1066 YGHGYAWYRANLFVA
+1066 CGHGYAWYRANLFVA

-1106 AENDAT
+1106 AENDAA
-1112 TGLSNHAATQDLVAA
+1112 TGLSNHATTQDLVAA
-1127 ALANLAVREHSVCV
+1127 ALAKPAVREHSVCV

-1168 LVLRSSFRESDVIGR
+1168 SVLCSSFRESDVIGR

-1208 RARISATTVPGLGH
+1208 RAQISATTVPGLGH

-1234 SDDLTYRDVFTRADE
+1234 SDDRTYRDVFTRADE

-1256 AGKNQIQVYGS
+1256 AGKNRVQVYGS

>member
-1 MRPAWE
+1 M
-7 LGIAKGSSAQEEDGG
+7 II
-22 GSSPVS
+22 
-28 DHDALSGL
+28 
-36 LSRSGFNE
+36 
-44 RVRTLVDGHPN
+44 DGHPN

-76 TPAGDRLLADIGAMI
+76 APAGDRLLADIGAMI
-91 RDLMPAGAVAA
+91 RDLMPAGAAAA

-109 VCCCPRS
+109 VCCCSRS

-124 AALDAWFSS
+124 AALGAWFAS

-151 PSLDVSLMCDR
+151 PSLDVNLMCDR

-169 AKSGYAG
+169 AKSGYVG

-236 TKGLLGPLEFIP
+236 AKGLLGPTEFIP

-257 TFDYYIWDQ
+257 TFDYYMWEQ
-266 ACRSLRAWIDERGIQ
+266 ACRCLRMWIDGRGVEG
-281 SAPRLSV
+281 APRLSV

-297 SDLCTYLEGLV
+297 SDLCTYLKGLV
-308 ERYAVPAD
+308 ERYDVPAE

-331 EQLIGVVMRLRDA
+331 EQLIGAVTKLRAA
-344 GFIVEMDDF
+344 GFVVEMDDF

-383 SRGGIILASV
+383 SRGGLILASV
-393 VRMARWLDLPIIAE
+393 VRMARWLDLPLIAE

-432 KPVDRDTFEKLL
+432 KPVDRETFEKLL

-450 GLAHPFAESLQD
+450 DLAHPFAESLQD
-462 GAAEFWDADSRLTLI
+462 GAAEFWDVDSQLSLI
-477 FNGYTGPAAIAE
+477 FNSYAGPAAIAE
-489 YDGEVCELIRINGEF
+489 YDGETCELIRVNGEF
-504 ACMLDIVDD
+504 ARLLDLDD
-513 EVSAELVRKNFLGV
+513 EAASAELVRKNFLGV
-527 LQQEDRASLEEA
+527 LQEEDRAALEEA
-539 LQAAGEGDAVCELRY
+539 LRAASEGDAACDLRY
-554 RSAAGKSRWLRLH
+554 RSAAGKGRWLRLH
-567 LRTLSRTGSVI
+567 LRPLSRADSVI

-587 TEEQALRDRMAA
+587 TEEQVLRDRLAA
-599 TRDSIPGGLLLYEVT
+599 PRDSIPGGL
-614 DDGARLIDF
+614 
-623 SDAWAELC
+623 
-631 GCERDECLRRVR
+631 
-643 DDAIAV
+643 
-649 VCDDDRWIVEEAFR
+649 
-663 KLQSGSRLASCTMR
+663 
-677 VNKGDGGF
+677 
-685 FWAHVSMSTA
+685 
-695 YRADDCLYVV
+695 
-705 AVVIDVTKERENEQR
+705 QR
-720 LRRQNEAQQQLYDA
+720 LRRQNEARQQLYDA

-739 VRYTVDDGQHIVSI
+739 VRYTVGDGQHIVSI

-764 NMGEFIASSGDN
+764 DREEFIASSGDN
-776 ALMPIHADDVPRHR
+776 ALMPIHEDDVPRHR
-790 AAIERLRNGSK
+790 AGIERLRNGSK

-843 GRRQKSYELD
+843 GRRRKSHELD

-858 KVLCSVYD
+858 EVLCSVYD
-866 EIFEFESLDGRFR
+866 EIFEFDRMDDR
-879 VLYSAMNPESI
+879 YHVLYSALHPESI
-890 GIVLPLDEALERWM
+890 GVALPLEEALERWM
-904 ARIPDGVERAGLRKT
+904 AHIPDGVERAGLRKT
-919 FEECRASASGK
+919 FDECRANVSGK
-930 PTACTYKISKGDNAV
+930 PSSCTYKLSKGGNAT
-945 WCQSTFIRVSDSS
+945 WCQSTFIRVSDTCT
-958 MLCCNKDVTE
+958 LCCNKDVTE
-968 GLAAE
+968 GLATE

-1039 DMDAV
+1039 DMDDV

-1059 TEYRANY
+1059 AEYRANY

-1106 AENDAT
+1106 AENDAA
-1112 TGLSNHAATQDLVAA
+1112 TGLGNHATTQDLVAA
-1127 ALANLAVREHSVCV
+1127 ALAKPAVREHSVCV

-1168 LVLRSSFRESDVIGR
+1168 SVLRSSFRESDVIGR

-1208 RARISATTVPGLGH
+1208 RAQISATTVPGLGH

-1234 SDDLTYRDVFTRADE
+1234 SDDRTYRDVFTRADE

-1256 AGKNQIQVYGS
+1256 AGKNRVQVYGS

>member
-7 LGIAKGSSAQEEDGG
+7 LGIAKGSSVQEEDAGGG

-28 DHDALSGL
+28 DPDTLSGL
-36 LSRSGFNE
+36 LSRSGFDK
-44 RVRTLVDGHPN
+44 RVRMIIDGHPN

-76 TPAGDRLLADIGAMI
+76 APAGDRLLADIGAMI
-91 RDLMPAGAVAA
+91 RDLMPAGAAAA

-109 VCCCPRS
+109 VCCCSRS

-124 AALDAWFSS
+124 AALDAWFAS

-151 PSLDVSLMCDR
+151 PSLDVNLMCDR

-169 AKSGYAG
+169 AKSGYVG

-236 TKGLLGPLEFIP
+236 AKGLLGPTEFIP

-257 TFDYYIWDQ
+257 TFDYYMWEQ
-266 ACRSLRAWIDERGIQ
+266 ACRCLRMWIDGRGVEG
-281 SAPRLSV
+281 APRLSV

-297 SDLCTYLEGLV
+297 SDLCTYLKGLV
-308 ERYAVPAD
+308 ERYDVPAE

-331 EQLIGVVMRLRDA
+331 EQLIGAVTKLRAA
-344 GFIVEMDDF
+344 GFVVEMDDF

-383 SRGGIILASV
+383 SRGGLILASV
-393 VRMARWLDLPIIAE
+393 VRMARWLDLPLIAE

-432 KPVDRDTFEKLL
+432 KPVDRETFEKLL

-450 GLAHPFAESLQD
+450 DLAHPFAESLQD
-462 GAAEFWDADSRLTLI
+462 GAAEFWDVDSQLSLI
-477 FNGYTGPAAIAE
+477 FNSYAGPAAIAE
-489 YDGEVCELIRINGEF
+489 YDGETCELIRVNGEF
-504 ACMLDIVDD
+504 ARLLDLDD
-513 EVSAELVRKNFLGV
+513 EAASAELVRKNFLGV
-527 LQQEDRASLEEA
+527 LQEEDRAALEEA
-539 LQAAGEGDAVCELRY
+539 LRAASEGDAACDLRY
-554 RSAAGKSRWLRLH
+554 RSAAGKGRWLRLH
-567 LRTLSRTGSVI
+567 LRPLSRADSVI

-587 TEEQALRDRMAA
+587 TEEQVLRDRLAA
-599 TRDSIPGGLLLYEVT
+599 PRDSIPGGL
-614 DDGARLIDF
+614 
-623 SDAWAELC
+623 
-631 GCERDECLRRVR
+631 
-643 DDAIAV
+643 
-649 VCDDDRWIVEEAFR
+649 
-663 KLQSGSRLASCTMR
+663 
-677 VNKGDGGF
+677 
-685 FWAHVSMSTA
+685 
-695 YRADDCLYVV
+695 
-705 AVVIDVTKERENEQR
+705 QR
-720 LRRQNEAQQQLYDA
+720 LRRQNEARQQLYDA

-739 VRYTVDDGQHIVSI
+739 VRYTVGDGQHIVSI

-764 NMGEFIASSGDN
+764 DREEFIASSGDN
-776 ALMPIHADDVPRHR
+776 ALMPIHEDDVPRHR
-790 AAIERLRNGSK
+790 AGIERLRNGSK

-843 GRRQKSYELD
+843 GRRRKSHELD

-858 KVLCSVYD
+858 EVLCSVYD
-866 EIFEFESLDGRFR
+866 EIFEFDRMDDR
-879 VLYSAMNPESI
+879 YHVLYSALHPESI
-890 GIVLPLDEALERWM
+890 GVALPLEEALERWM
-904 ARIPDGVERAGLRKT
+904 AHIPDGVERAGLRKT
-919 FEECRASASGK
+919 FDECRANVSGK
-930 PTACTYKISKGDNAV
+930 PSSCTYKLSKGGNAT
-945 WCQSTFIRVSDSS
+945 WCQSTFIRVSDTCT
-958 MLCCNKDVTE
+958 LCCNKDVTE
-968 GLAAE
+968 GLATE

-1039 DMDAV
+1039 DMDDV

-1059 TEYRANY
+1059 AEYRANY

-1106 AENDAT
+1106 AENDAA
-1112 TGLSNHAATQDLVAA
+1112 TGLGNHATTQDLVAA
-1127 ALANLAVREHSVCV
+1127 ALAKPAVREHSVCV

-1168 LVLRSSFRESDVIGR
+1168 SVLRSSFRESDVIGR

-1208 RARISATTVPGLGH
+1208 RAQISATTVPGLGH

-1234 SDDLTYRDVFTRADE
+1234 SDDRTYRDVFTRADE

-1256 AGKNQIQVYGS
+1256 AGKNRVQVYGS

>member
-1 MRPAWE
+1 M
-7 LGIAKGSSAQEEDGG
+7 II
-22 GSSPVS
+22 
-28 DHDALSGL
+28 
-36 LSRSGFNE
+36 
-44 RVRTLVDGHPN
+44 DGHPN

-76 TPAGDRLLADIGAMI
+76 APAGDRLLADIGAMI
-91 RDLMPAGAVAA
+91 RDLMPAGAAAA

-109 VCCCPRS
+109 VCCCSRS

-124 AALDAWFSS
+124 AALDAWFAS

-151 PSLDVSLMCDR
+151 PSLDVNLMCDR

-169 AKSGYAG
+169 AKSGYVG

-236 TKGLLGPLEFIP
+236 AKGLLGPTEFIP

-257 TFDYYIWDQ
+257 TFDYYMWEQ
-266 ACRSLRAWIDERGIQ
+266 ACRCLRMWIDGRGVEG
-281 SAPRLSV
+281 APRLSV

-297 SDLCTYLEGLV
+297 SDLCTYLKGLV
-308 ERYAVPAD
+308 ERYDVPAE

-331 EQLIGVVMRLRDA
+331 EQLIGAVTKLRAA
-344 GFIVEMDDF
+344 GFVVEMDDF

-383 SRGGIILASV
+383 SRGGLILASV
-393 VRMARWLDLPIIAE
+393 VRMARWLDLPLIAE

-432 KPVDRDTFEKLL
+432 KPVDRETFEKLL

-450 GLAHPFAESLQD
+450 DLAHPFAESLQD
-462 GAAEFWDADSRLTLI
+462 GAAEFWDVDSQLSLI
-477 FNGYTGPAAIAE
+477 FNSYAGPAAIAE
-489 YDGEVCELIRINGEF
+489 YDGETCELIRVNGEF
-504 ACMLDIVDD
+504 ARLLDLDD
-513 EVSAELVRKNFLGV
+513 EAASAELVRKNFLGV
-527 LQQEDRASLEEA
+527 LQEEDRAALEEA
-539 LQAAGEGDAVCELRY
+539 LRAASEGDAACDLRY
-554 RSAAGKSRWLRLH
+554 RSAAGKGRWLRLH
-567 LRTLSRTGSVI
+567 LRPLSRADSVI

-587 TEEQALRDRMAA
+587 TEEQVLRDRLAA
-599 TRDSIPGGLLLYEVT
+599 PRDSIPGGL
-614 DDGARLIDF
+614 
-623 SDAWAELC
+623 
-631 GCERDECLRRVR
+631 
-643 DDAIAV
+643 
-649 VCDDDRWIVEEAFR
+649 
-663 KLQSGSRLASCTMR
+663 
-677 VNKGDGGF
+677 
-685 FWAHVSMSTA
+685 
-695 YRADDCLYVV
+695 
-705 AVVIDVTKERENEQR
+705 QR
-720 LRRQNEAQQQLYDA
+720 LRRQNEARQQLYDA

-739 VRYTVDDGQHIVSI
+739 VRYTVGDGQHIVSI

-764 NMGEFIASSGDN
+764 DREEFIASSGDN
-776 ALMPIHADDVPRHR
+776 ALMPIHEDDVPRHR
-790 AAIERLRNGSK
+790 AGIERLRNGSK

-843 GRRQKSYELD
+843 GRRRKSHELD

-858 KVLCSVYD
+858 EVLCSVYD
-866 EIFEFESLDGRFR
+866 EIFEFDRMDDR
-879 VLYSAMNPESI
+879 YHVLYSALHPESI
-890 GIVLPLDEALERWM
+890 GVALPLEEALERWM
-904 ARIPDGVERAGLRKT
+904 AHIPDGVERAGLRKT
-919 FEECRASASGK
+919 FDECRANVSGK
-930 PTACTYKISKGDNAV
+930 PSSCTYKLSKGGNAT
-945 WCQSTFIRVSDSS
+945 WCQSTFIRVSDTCT
-958 MLCCNKDVTE
+958 LCCNKDVTE
-968 GLAAE
+968 GLATE

-1039 DMDAV
+1039 DMDDV

-1059 TEYRANY
+1059 AEYRANY

-1106 AENDAT
+1106 AENDAA
-1112 TGLSNHAATQDLVAA
+1112 TGLGNHATTQDLVAA
-1127 ALANLAVREHSVCV
+1127 ALAKPAVREHSVCV

-1168 LVLRSSFRESDVIGR
+1168 SVLRSSFRESDVIGR

-1208 RARISATTVPGLGH
+1208 RAQISATTVPGLGH
-1222 APTLSVGVYATC
+1222 APTLSVDVYATC
-1234 SDDLTYRDVFTRADE
+1234 SDDRTYRDVFTRADE

-1256 AGKNQIQVYGS
+1256 AGKNRVQVYGS

>member
-1 MRPAWE
+1 M
-7 LGIAKGSSAQEEDGG
+7 II
-22 GSSPVS
+22 
-28 DHDALSGL
+28 
-36 LSRSGFNE
+36 
-44 RVRTLVDGHPN
+44 DGHPN

-76 TPAGDRLLADIGAMI
+76 APAGDRLLADIGTMI
-91 RDLMPAGAVAA
+91 RDLMPAGAAAA

-109 VCCCPRS
+109 VCCCSRS

-124 AALDAWFSS
+124 AALDAWFAS

-151 PSLDVSLMCDR
+151 PSLDVNLMCDR

-169 AKSGYAG
+169 AKSGYVG

-236 TKGLLGPLEFIP
+236 AKGLLGPTEFIP

-257 TFDYYIWDQ
+257 TFDYYMWEQ
-266 ACRSLRAWIDERGIQ
+266 ACRCLRMWIDGRGIEG
-281 SAPRLSV
+281 APRLSV

-308 ERYAVPAD
+308 ERYDVPAE

-331 EQLIGVVMRLRDA
+331 EQLIGAVTKLRAA
-344 GFIVEMDDF
+344 GFVVEMDDF

-383 SRGGIILASV
+383 SRGGLILASV
-393 VRMARWLDLPIIAE
+393 VRMARWLDLPLIAE

-432 KPVDRDTFEKLL
+432 KPVDRETFEKLL

-450 GLAHPFAESLQD
+450 DLAHPFAESLQD
-462 GAAEFWDADSRLTLI
+462 GAAEFWDVDSQLSLI
-477 FNGYTGPAAIAE
+477 FNSYAGPAAIAE
-489 YDGEVCELIRINGEF
+489 YDGETCELIRVNGEF
-504 ACMLDIVDD
+504 ARLLDLAD
-513 EVSAELVRKNFLGV
+513 EAASAELVRKNFLGV
-527 LQQEDRASLEEA
+527 LQEEDRAALEEA
-539 LQAAGEGDAVCELRY
+539 LRAASEGDAACDLRY
-554 RSAAGKSRWLRLH
+554 RSAAGKGRWLRLH
-567 LRTLSRTGSVI
+567 LRPLSRADSVI

-587 TEEQALRDRMAA
+587 TEEQVLRDRLAA
-599 TRDSIPGGLLLYEVT
+599 PRDSIPGGL
-614 DDGARLIDF
+614 
-623 SDAWAELC
+623 
-631 GCERDECLRRVR
+631 
-643 DDAIAV
+643 
-649 VCDDDRWIVEEAFR
+649 
-663 KLQSGSRLASCTMR
+663 
-677 VNKGDGGF
+677 
-685 FWAHVSMSTA
+685 
-695 YRADDCLYVV
+695 
-705 AVVIDVTKERENEQR
+705 QR
-720 LRRQNEAQQQLYDA
+720 LRRQNEARQQLYDA

-739 VRYTVDDGQHIVSI
+739 VRYTVGDGQHIVSI

-764 NMGEFIASSGDN
+764 DREEFIASSGDN
-776 ALMPIHADDVPRHR
+776 ALMPIHEDDVPRHR
-790 AAIERLRNGSK
+790 AGIERLRNGSK

-843 GRRQKSYELD
+843 GRRRKSHELD

-858 KVLCSVYD
+858 EVLCSVYD
-866 EIFEFESLDGRFR
+866 EIFEFDRMDDR
-879 VLYSAMNPESI
+879 YHVLYSALHPESI
-890 GIVLPLDEALERWM
+890 GVALPLEEALERWM
-904 ARIPDGVERAGLRKT
+904 AHIPDGVERAGLRKT
-919 FEECRASASGK
+919 FDECCANVSGK
-930 PTACTYKISKGDNAV
+930 PSSCTYKLSKGGNAT
-945 WCQSTFIRVSDSS
+945 WCQSTFIRVSDTCT
-958 MLCCNKDVTE
+958 LCCNKDVTE
-968 GLAAE
+968 GLATE

-1039 DMDAV
+1039 DMDDV

-1059 TEYRANY
+1059 AEYRANY

-1106 AENDAT
+1106 AENDAA
-1112 TGLSNHAATQDLVAA
+1112 TGLSNHATTQDLVAA
-1127 ALANLAVREHSVCV
+1127 ALAKPAVREHSVCV
-1141 VLDID
+1141 VLDIN

-1168 LVLRSSFRESDVIGR
+1168 SVLRSSFRESDVIGR

-1189 VLLLKEVDMDVVLR
+1189 VLLLKEVDMDVALR

-1208 RARISATTVPGLGH
+1208 RAQISATTVPGLGH

-1234 SDDLTYRDVFTRADE
+1234 SDDRTYRDVFTRADE

-1256 AGKNQIQVYGS
+1256 AGKNRVQVYGS

>member
-1 MRPAWE
+1 M
-7 LGIAKGSSAQEEDGG
+7 II
-22 GSSPVS
+22 
-28 DHDALSGL
+28 
-36 LSRSGFNE
+36 
-44 RVRTLVDGHPN
+44 DGHPN

-76 TPAGDRLLADIGAMI
+76 APAGDRLLADIGAMI
-91 RDLMPAGAVAA
+91 RDLMPAGAAAA

-109 VCCCPRS
+109 ICCCSRS

-124 AALDAWFSS
+124 AALDAWFAS

-151 PSLDVSLMCDR
+151 PSLDVNLMCDR

-169 AKSGYAG
+169 AKSGYVG

-236 TKGLLGPLEFIP
+236 AKGLLGPTEFIP

-257 TFDYYIWDQ
+257 TFDYYMWEQ
-266 ACRSLRAWIDERGIQ
+266 ACRCLRMWIDGRGIEG
-281 SAPRLSV
+281 APRLSV

-308 ERYAVPAD
+308 ERYDVPAE

-331 EQLIGVVMRLRDA
+331 EQLIGAVTKLRAA
-344 GFIVEMDDF
+344 GFVVEMDDF

-383 SRGGIILASV
+383 SRGGLILASV
-393 VRMARWLDLPIIAE
+393 VRMARWLDLPLIAE

-432 KPVDRDTFEKLL
+432 KPVDRETFEKLL

-450 GLAHPFAESLQD
+450 DLAHPFAESLQD
-462 GAAEFWDADSRLTLI
+462 GAAEFWDVDSQLSLI
-477 FNGYTGPAAIAE
+477 FNSYAGPAAIAE
-489 YDGEVCELIRINGEF
+489 YDGETCELIRVNGEF
-504 ACMLDIVDD
+504 ARLLDLDD
-513 EVSAELVRKNFLGV
+513 EAASAELVRKNFLGV
-527 LQQEDRASLEEA
+527 LQEEDRAALEEA
-539 LQAAGEGDAVCELRY
+539 LRAASEGDAACDLRY
-554 RSAAGKSRWLRLH
+554 RSAAGKGRWLRLH
-567 LRTLSRTGSVI
+567 LRPLSRTDSVI

-587 TEEQALRDRMAA
+587 TEEQVLRDRLAA
-599 TRDSIPGGLLLYEVT
+599 PRDSIPGGL
-614 DDGARLIDF
+614 
-623 SDAWAELC
+623 
-631 GCERDECLRRVR
+631 
-643 DDAIAV
+643 
-649 VCDDDRWIVEEAFR
+649 
-663 KLQSGSRLASCTMR
+663 
-677 VNKGDGGF
+677 
-685 FWAHVSMSTA
+685 
-695 YRADDCLYVV
+695 
-705 AVVIDVTKERENEQR
+705 QR
-720 LRRQNEAQQQLYDA
+720 LRRQNEARQQLYDA

-739 VRYTVDDGQHIVSI
+739 VRYTVGDGQHIVSI

-764 NMGEFIASSGDN
+764 DREEFIASSGDN
-776 ALMPIHADDVPRHR
+776 ALMPIHEDDVPRHR
-790 AAIERLRNGSK
+790 AGIERLRNGSK

-843 GRRQKSYELD
+843 GRRRKSHELD

-858 KVLCSVYD
+858 EVLCSVYD
-866 EIFEFESLDGRFR
+866 EIFEFDRMDDR
-879 VLYSAMNPESI
+879 YHVLYSALHPESI
-890 GIVLPLDEALERWM
+890 GVALPLEEALERWM
-904 ARIPDGVERAGLRKT
+904 AHIPDGVERAGLRKT
-919 FEECRASASGK
+919 FDECRANVSGK
-930 PTACTYKISKGDNAV
+930 PSSCTYKLSKGGNAT
-945 WCQSTFIRVSDSS
+945 WCQSTFIRVSDTCT
-958 MLCCNKDVTE
+958 LCCNKDVTE
-968 GLAAE
+968 GLATE

-1039 DMDAV
+1039 DMDDV
-1044 RRMFEDARAGAAEVS
+1044 RRMFEDARGGAVEVS
-1059 TEYRANY
+1059 AEYRANY

-1106 AENDAT
+1106 AENDAA
-1112 TGLSNHAATQDLVAA
+1112 TGLSNHATTQDLVAA
-1127 ALANLAVREHSVCV
+1127 ALAKPAVREHSVCV

-1168 LVLRSSFRESDVIGR
+1168 SVLRSSFRESDVIGR

-1208 RARISATTVPGLGH
+1208 RAQISATTVPGLGH
-1222 APTLSVGVYATC
+1222 APTLSVGVYATR
-1234 SDDLTYRDVFTRADE
+1234 SDDRTYRDVFTRADE

-1256 AGKNQIQVYGS
+1256 AGKNRVQVYGS

>member
-7 LGIAKGSSAQEEDGG
+7 LGIAKGSSVQEEDAGG

-28 DHDALSGL
+28 DHDTLSGL
-36 LSRSGFNE
+36 LSRSGFDK
-44 RVRTLVDGHPN
+44 RVRMIIDGHPN

-76 TPAGDRLLADIGAMI
+76 APAGDRLLADIGAMI
-91 RDLMPAGAVAA
+91 RDLMPAGAAAA

-109 VCCCPRS
+109 VCCCSRS

-124 AALDAWFSS
+124 AALDAWFAS

-151 PSLDVSLMCDR
+151 PSLDVNLMCDR

-169 AKSGYAG
+169 AKSGYVG

-236 TKGLLGPLEFIP
+236 AKGLLGPTEFIP

-257 TFDYYIWDQ
+257 TFDYYMWEQ
-266 ACRSLRAWIDERGIQ
+266 ACRCLRMWIDGRGVEG
-281 SAPRLSV
+281 APRLSV

-297 SDLCTYLEGLV
+297 SDLCTYLKGLV
-308 ERYAVPAD
+308 ERYDVPAE

-331 EQLIGVVMRLRDA
+331 EQLIGAVTKLRAA
-344 GFIVEMDDF
+344 GFVVEMDDV

-383 SRGGIILASV
+383 SRGGLILASV
-393 VRMARWLDLPIIAE
+393 VRMARWLDLPLIAE

-432 KPVDRDTFEKLL
+432 KPVDRETFEKLL

-450 GLAHPFAESLQD
+450 DLAHPFAESLQD
-462 GAAEFWDADSRLTLI
+462 GAAEFWDVDSQLSLI
-477 FNGYTGPAAIAE
+477 FNSYAGPAAIAE
-489 YDGEVCELIRINGEF
+489 YDGETCELIRVNGEF
-504 ACMLDIVDD
+504 ARLLDLDD
-513 EVSAELVRKNFLGV
+513 EAASAELVRKNFLGV
-527 LQQEDRASLEEA
+527 LQEEDRAALEEA
-539 LQAAGEGDAVCELRY
+539 LRAASEGDAACDLRY
-554 RSAAGKSRWLRLH
+554 RSAAGKGRWLRLH
-567 LRTLSRTGSVI
+567 LRPLSRADSVI

-587 TEEQALRDRMAA
+587 TEEQVLRDRLAA
-599 TRDSIPGGLLLYEVT
+599 PRDSIPGGL
-614 DDGARLIDF
+614 
-623 SDAWAELC
+623 
-631 GCERDECLRRVR
+631 
-643 DDAIAV
+643 
-649 VCDDDRWIVEEAFR
+649 
-663 KLQSGSRLASCTMR
+663 
-677 VNKGDGGF
+677 
-685 FWAHVSMSTA
+685 
-695 YRADDCLYVV
+695 
-705 AVVIDVTKERENEQR
+705 QR
-720 LRRQNEAQQQLYDA
+720 LRRQNEARQQLYDA

-739 VRYTVDDGQHIVSI
+739 VRYTVGDGQHIVSI

-764 NMGEFIASSGDN
+764 DREEFIASSGDN
-776 ALMPIHADDVPRHR
+776 ALMPIHEDDVPRHR
-790 AAIERLRNGSK
+790 AGIERLRNGSK

-843 GRRQKSYELD
+843 GRRRKSHELD

-858 KVLCSVYD
+858 EVLCSVYD
-866 EIFEFESLDGRFR
+866 EIFEFDRMDDR
-879 VLYSAMNPESI
+879 YHVLYSALHPESI
-890 GIVLPLDEALERWM
+890 GVALPLEEALERWM
-904 ARIPDGVERAGLRKT
+904 AHIPDGVERAGLRKT
-919 FEECRASASGK
+919 FDECRANVSGK
-930 PTACTYKISKGDNAV
+930 PSSCTYKLSKGGNAT
-945 WCQSTFIRVSDSS
+945 WCQSTFIRVSDTCT
-958 MLCCNKDVTE
+958 LCCNKDVTE
-968 GLAAE
+968 GLATE

-1039 DMDAV
+1039 DMDDV

-1059 TEYRANY
+1059 AEYRANY

-1106 AENDAT
+1106 AENDAA
-1112 TGLSNHAATQDLVAA
+1112 TGLGNHATTQDLVAA
-1127 ALANLAVREHSVCV
+1127 ALAKPAVREHSVCV

-1168 LVLRSSFRESDVIGR
+1168 SVLRSSFRESDVIGR

-1208 RARISATTVPGLGH
+1208 RAQISATTVPGLGH

-1234 SDDLTYRDVFTRADE
+1234 SDDRTYRDVFTRADE

-1256 AGKNQIQVYGS
+1256 AGKNRVQVYGS

>member
-7 LGIAKGSSAQEEDGG
+7 LGIAKGSSVQEEDAGGG

-28 DHDALSGL
+28 DHDTLSGL
-36 LSRSGFNE
+36 LSRSGFDK
-44 RVRTLVDGHPN
+44 RVRMIIDGHPN
-55 ESYLLVYGDIDRFKV
+55 ESFLLVYGDIDRFKV

-76 TPAGDRLLADIGAMI
+76 APAGDRLLADIGTMI
-91 RDLMPAGAVAA
+91 RDLMPAGAAAA

-109 VCCCPRS
+109 VCCCSRS

-124 AALDAWFSS
+124 AALDAWFAS

-151 PSLDVSLMCDR
+151 PSLDVNLMCDR

-169 AKSGYAG
+169 AKSGYVG

-236 TKGLLGPLEFIP
+236 AKGLLGPTEFIP

-257 TFDYYIWDQ
+257 TFDYYMWEQ
-266 ACRSLRAWIDERGIQ
+266 ACRCLRMWIDGRGIEG
-281 SAPRLSV
+281 APRLSV

-308 ERYAVPAD
+308 ERYDVPAE

-331 EQLIGVVMRLRDA
+331 EQLIGAVTKLRAA
-344 GFIVEMDDF
+344 GFVVEMDDF

-383 SRGGIILASV
+383 SRGGLILASV
-393 VRMARWLDLPIIAE
+393 VRMARWLDLPLIAE

-432 KPVDRDTFEKLL
+432 KPVDRETFEKLL

-450 GLAHPFAESLQD
+450 DLAHPFAESLQD
-462 GAAEFWDADSRLTLI
+462 GAAEFWDVDSQLSLI
-477 FNGYTGPAAIAE
+477 FNSYAGPAAIAE
-489 YDGEVCELIRINGEF
+489 YDGETCELIRVNGEF
-504 ACMLDIVDD
+504 ARLLDLDD
-513 EVSAELVRKNFLGV
+513 EAASAELVRKNFLGV
-527 LQQEDRASLEEA
+527 LQEEDRAALEEA
-539 LQAAGEGDAVCELRY
+539 LRAASEGDAACDLRY
-554 RSAAGKSRWLRLH
+554 RSAAGKGRWLRLH
-567 LRTLSRTGSVI
+567 LRPLSRTDSVI

-587 TEEQALRDRMAA
+587 TEEQVLRDRLAA
-599 TRDSIPGGLLLYEVT
+599 PRDSIPGGL
-614 DDGARLIDF
+614 
-623 SDAWAELC
+623 
-631 GCERDECLRRVR
+631 
-643 DDAIAV
+643 
-649 VCDDDRWIVEEAFR
+649 
-663 KLQSGSRLASCTMR
+663 
-677 VNKGDGGF
+677 
-685 FWAHVSMSTA
+685 
-695 YRADDCLYVV
+695 
-705 AVVIDVTKERENEQR
+705 QR
-720 LRRQNEAQQQLYDA
+720 LRRQNEARQQLYDA

-739 VRYTVDDGQHIVSI
+739 VRYTVGDGQHIVSI

-764 NMGEFIASSGDN
+764 DREEFIASSGDN
-776 ALMPIHADDVPRHR
+776 ALMPIHEDDVPRHR
-790 AAIERLRNGSK
+790 AGIERLRNGSK

-843 GRRQKSYELD
+843 GRRRKSHELD

-858 KVLCSVYD
+858 EVLCSVYD
-866 EIFEFESLDGRFR
+866 EIFEFDRMDDR
-879 VLYSAMNPESI
+879 YHVLYSALHPESI
-890 GIVLPLDEALERWM
+890 GVALPLEEALERWM
-904 ARIPDGVERAGLRKT
+904 AHIPDGVERAGLRKT
-919 FEECRASASGK
+919 FDECRANVSGK
-930 PTACTYKISKGDNAV
+930 PSSCTYKLSKGGNAT
-945 WCQSTFIRVSDSS
+945 WCQSTFIRVSDTCT
-958 MLCCNKDVTE
+958 LCCNKDVTE
-968 GLAAE
+968 GLATE

-1039 DMDAV
+1039 DMDDV
-1044 RRMFEDARAGAAEVS
+1044 RRMFEDARGGAVEVS
-1059 TEYRANY
+1059 AEYRANY

-1106 AENDAT
+1106 AENDAA
-1112 TGLSNHAATQDLVAA
+1112 TGLSNHATTQDLVAA
-1127 ALANLAVREHSVCV
+1127 ALAKPAVREHSVCV

-1168 LVLRSSFRESDVIGR
+1168 SVLRSSFRESDVIGR

-1208 RARISATTVPGLGH
+1208 RAQISATTVPGLGH
-1222 APTLSVGVYATC
+1222 APTLSVGVYATR
-1234 SDDLTYRDVFTRADE
+1234 SDDRTYRDVFTRADE

-1256 AGKNQIQVYGS
+1256 AGKNRVQVYGS

>member
-7 LGIAKGSSAQEEDGG
+7 LGIAKGSSVQEEDAGGG

-28 DHDALSGL
+28 DHDTLSGL
-36 LSRSGFNE
+36 LSRSGFDK
-44 RVRTLVDGHPN
+44 RVRMIIDGHPN
-55 ESYLLVYGDIDRFKV
+55 ESFLLVYGDIDRFKV

-76 TPAGDRLLADIGAMI
+76 APAGDRLLADIGTMI
-91 RDLMPAGAVAA
+91 RDLMPAGAAAA

-109 VCCCPRS
+109 VCCCSRS

-124 AALDAWFSS
+124 AALDAWFAS

-151 PSLDVSLMCDR
+151 PSLDVNLMCDR

-169 AKSGYAG
+169 AKSGYVG

-236 TKGLLGPLEFIP
+236 AKGLLGPTEFIP

-257 TFDYYIWDQ
+257 TFDYYMWEQ
-266 ACRSLRAWIDERGIQ
+266 ACRCLRMWIDGRGIEG
-281 SAPRLSV
+281 APRLSV

-308 ERYAVPAD
+308 ERYDVPAE

-331 EQLIGVVMRLRDA
+331 EQLIGAVTKLRAA
-344 GFIVEMDDF
+344 GFVVEMDDF

-383 SRGGIILASV
+383 SRGGLILASV
-393 VRMARWLDLPIIAE
+393 VRMARWLDLPLIAE

-432 KPVDRDTFEKLL
+432 KPVDRETFEKLL

-450 GLAHPFAESLQD
+450 DLAHPFAESLQD
-462 GAAEFWDADSRLTLI
+462 GAAEFWDVDSQLSLI
-477 FNGYTGPAAIAE
+477 FNSYAGPAAIAE
-489 YDGEVCELIRINGEF
+489 YDGETCELIRVNGEF
-504 ACMLDIVDD
+504 ARLLDLDD
-513 EVSAELVRKNFLGV
+513 EAASAELVRKNFLGV
-527 LQQEDRASLEEA
+527 LQEEDRAALEEA
-539 LQAAGEGDAVCELRY
+539 LRAASEGDAACDLRY
-554 RSAAGKSRWLRLH
+554 RSAAGKGRWLRLH
-567 LRTLSRTGSVI
+567 LRPLSRADSVI

-587 TEEQALRDRMAA
+587 TEEQVLRDRLAA
-599 TRDSIPGGLLLYEVT
+599 PRDSIPGGL
-614 DDGARLIDF
+614 
-623 SDAWAELC
+623 
-631 GCERDECLRRVR
+631 
-643 DDAIAV
+643 
-649 VCDDDRWIVEEAFR
+649 
-663 KLQSGSRLASCTMR
+663 
-677 VNKGDGGF
+677 
-685 FWAHVSMSTA
+685 
-695 YRADDCLYVV
+695 
-705 AVVIDVTKERENEQR
+705 QR
-720 LRRQNEAQQQLYDA
+720 LRRQNEARQQLYDA

-739 VRYTVDDGQHIVSI
+739 VRYTVGDGQHIVSI

-764 NMGEFIASSGDN
+764 DREEFIASSGDN
-776 ALMPIHADDVPRHR
+776 ALMPIHEDDVPRHR
-790 AAIERLRNGSK
+790 AGIERLRNGSK

-843 GRRQKSYELD
+843 GRRRKSHELD

-858 KVLCSVYD
+858 EVLCSVYD
-866 EIFEFESLDGRFR
+866 EIFEFDRMDDR
-879 VLYSAMNPESI
+879 YHVLYSALHPESI
-890 GIVLPLDEALERWM
+890 GVALPLEEALERWM
-904 ARIPDGVERAGLRKT
+904 AHIPDGVERAGLRKT
-919 FEECRASASGK
+919 FDECRANVSGK
-930 PTACTYKISKGDNAV
+930 PSSCTYKLSKGGNAT
-945 WCQSTFIRVSDSS
+945 WCQSTFIRVSDTCT
-958 MLCCNKDVTE
+958 LCCNKDVTE
-968 GLAAE
+968 GLATE

-1039 DMDAV
+1039 DMDDV

-1059 TEYRANY
+1059 AEYRANY

-1106 AENDAT
+1106 AENDAA
-1112 TGLSNHAATQDLVAA
+1112 TGLSNHATTQDLVAA
-1127 ALANLAVREHSVCV
+1127 ALAKPAVREHSVCV

-1168 LVLRSSFRESDVIGR
+1168 SVLRSSFRESDVIGR

-1208 RARISATTVPGLGH
+1208 RAQISATAVPGLGH

-1234 SDDLTYRDVFTRADE
+1234 SDDRTYRDVFTRADE

-1256 AGKNQIQVYGS
+1256 AGKNRVQVYGS

>member
-7 LGIAKGSSAQEEDGG
+7 LGIAKGSSVQEEDAGG

-28 DHDALSGL
+28 DHDTLSGL
-36 LSRSGFNE
+36 LSRSGFDK
-44 RVRTLVDGHPN
+44 RVRMIIDGHPN
-55 ESYLLVYGDIDRFKV
+55 ESFLLVYGDIDRFKV

-76 TPAGDRLLADIGAMI
+76 APAGDRLLADIGAMI
-91 RDLMPAGAVAA
+91 RDLMPAGAAAA

-109 VCCCPRS
+109 VCCCSRS

-124 AALDAWFSS
+124 AALDAWFAS

-151 PSLDVSLMCDR
+151 PSLDVNLMCDR

-169 AKSGYAG
+169 AKSGYVG

-236 TKGLLGPLEFIP
+236 AKGLLGPTEFIP
-248 VFERNGLIA
+248 VFERNGLVA
-257 TFDYYIWDQ
+257 TFDYYMWEQ
-266 ACRSLRAWIDERGIQ
+266 ACRCLRMWIDGRGIEG
-281 SAPRLSV
+281 APRLSV

-297 SDLCTYLEGLV
+297 SDLCTYLEGLI
-308 ERYAVPAD
+308 ERYDVPAE

-331 EQLIGVVMRLRDA
+331 EQLIGAVTKLRAA
-344 GFIVEMDDF
+344 GFVVEMDDF

-383 SRGGIILASV
+383 SRGGLILASV
-393 VRMARWLDLPIIAE
+393 VRMARWLDLPLIAE

-432 KPVDRDTFEKLL
+432 KPVDRETFEKLL

-450 GLAHPFAESLQD
+450 DLAHPFAESLQD
-462 GAAEFWDADSRLTLI
+462 GAAEFWDVDSQLSLI
-477 FNGYTGPAAIAE
+477 FNSYAGPAAIAE
-489 YDGEVCELIRINGEF
+489 YDGETCELIRVNGEF
-504 ACMLDIVDD
+504 ARLLDLDD
-513 EVSAELVRKNFLGV
+513 EAASAELVRKNFLGV
-527 LQQEDRASLEEA
+527 LQEEDRAALEEA
-539 LQAAGEGDAVCELRY
+539 LRAASEGDAACDLRY
-554 RSAAGKSRWLRLH
+554 RSAAGKGRWLRLH
-567 LRTLSRTGSVI
+567 LRPLSRTDSVI

-587 TEEQALRDRMAA
+587 TEEQVLRDRLAA
-599 TRDSIPGGLLLYEVT
+599 PRDSIPGGL
-614 DDGARLIDF
+614 
-623 SDAWAELC
+623 
-631 GCERDECLRRVR
+631 
-643 DDAIAV
+643 
-649 VCDDDRWIVEEAFR
+649 
-663 KLQSGSRLASCTMR
+663 
-677 VNKGDGGF
+677 
-685 FWAHVSMSTA
+685 
-695 YRADDCLYVV
+695 
-705 AVVIDVTKERENEQR
+705 QR
-720 LRRQNEAQQQLYDA
+720 LRRQNEARQQLYDA

-739 VRYTVDDGQHIVSI
+739 VRYTVGDGQHIVSI

-764 NMGEFIASSGDN
+764 DREEFIASSGDN
-776 ALMPIHADDVPRHR
+776 ALMPIHEDDVPRHR
-790 AAIERLRNGSK
+790 AGIERLRNGSK

-843 GRRQKSYELD
+843 GRRRKSHELD

-858 KVLCSVYD
+858 EVLCSVYD
-866 EIFEFESLDGRFR
+866 EIFEFDRMDDR
-879 VLYSAMNPESI
+879 YHVLYSALHPESI
-890 GIVLPLDEALERWM
+890 GVALPLEEALGRWM
-904 ARIPDGVERAGLRKT
+904 AHIPDGVERAGLRKT
-919 FEECRASASGK
+919 FDECRANVSGK
-930 PTACTYKISKGDNAV
+930 PSSCTYKLSKGGNAT
-945 WCQSTFIRVSDSS
+945 WCQSTFIRVSDTCT
-958 MLCCNKDVTE
+958 LCCNKDVTE
-968 GLAAE
+968 GLATE

-1039 DMDAV
+1039 DMDDV

-1059 TEYRANY
+1059 AKYRANY

-1106 AENDAT
+1106 AENDAA
-1112 TGLSNHAATQDLVAA
+1112 TGLSNHATTQDLVAA
-1127 ALANLAVREHSVCV
+1127 ALAKPAVREHSVCV

-1168 LVLRSSFRESDVIGR
+1168 SVLRSSFRESDVIGR

-1208 RARISATTVPGLGH
+1208 RAQISATTVPGLGH

-1234 SDDLTYRDVFTRADE
+1234 SDDRTYRDVFTRADE

-1256 AGKNQIQVYGS
+1256 AGKNRVQVYGS

>member
-7 LGIAKGSSAQEEDGG
+7 LGIAKGSSVQEEDAGG

-28 DHDALSGL
+28 DHDTLSGL
-36 LSRSGFNE
+36 LSRSGFDK
-44 RVRTLVDGHPN
+44 RVRMIIDGHPN

-76 TPAGDRLLADIGAMI
+76 APAGDRLLADIGAMI
-91 RDLMPAGAVAA
+91 RDLMPAGAAAA

-109 VCCCPRS
+109 VCCCSRS

-124 AALDAWFSS
+124 AALDAWFAS

-151 PSLDVSLMCDR
+151 PSLDVNLMCDR

-169 AKSGYAG
+169 AKSGYVG

-236 TKGLLGPLEFIP
+236 AKGLLGPTEFIP

-257 TFDYYIWDQ
+257 TFDYYMWEQ
-266 ACRSLRAWIDERGIQ
+266 ACRCLRMWIDGRGVEG
-281 SAPRLSV
+281 APRLSV

-297 SDLCTYLEGLV
+297 SDLCTYLKGLV
-308 ERYAVPAD
+308 ERYDVPAE

-331 EQLIGVVMRLRDA
+331 EQLIGAVTKLRAA
-344 GFIVEMDDF
+344 GFVVEMDDF

-383 SRGGIILASV
+383 SRGGLILASV
-393 VRMARWLDLPIIAE
+393 VRMARWLDLPLIAE

-432 KPVDRDTFEKLL
+432 KPVDRETFEKLL

-450 GLAHPFAESLQD
+450 DLAHPFAESLQD
-462 GAAEFWDADSRLTLI
+462 GAAEFWDVDSQLSLI
-477 FNGYTGPAAIAE
+477 FNSYAGPAAIAE
-489 YDGEVCELIRINGEF
+489 YDGETCELIRVNGEF
-504 ACMLDIVDD
+504 ARLLDLDD
-513 EVSAELVRKNFLGV
+513 EAASAEFVRKNFLGV
-527 LQQEDRASLEEA
+527 LQEEDRAALEEA
-539 LQAAGEGDAVCELRY
+539 LRAASEGDAACDLRY
-554 RSAAGKSRWLRLH
+554 RSAAGKGRWLRLH
-567 LRTLSRTGSVI
+567 LRPLSRADSVI

-587 TEEQALRDRMAA
+587 TEEQVLRDRLAA
-599 TRDSIPGGLLLYEVT
+599 PRDSIPGGL
-614 DDGARLIDF
+614 
-623 SDAWAELC
+623 
-631 GCERDECLRRVR
+631 
-643 DDAIAV
+643 
-649 VCDDDRWIVEEAFR
+649 
-663 KLQSGSRLASCTMR
+663 
-677 VNKGDGGF
+677 
-685 FWAHVSMSTA
+685 
-695 YRADDCLYVV
+695 
-705 AVVIDVTKERENEQR
+705 QR
-720 LRRQNEAQQQLYDA
+720 LRRQNEARQQLYDA

-739 VRYTVDDGQHIVSI
+739 VRYTVGDGQHIVSI

-764 NMGEFIASSGDN
+764 DREEFIASSGDN
-776 ALMPIHADDVPRHR
+776 ALMPIHEDDVPRHR
-790 AAIERLRNGSK
+790 AGIERLRNGSK

-843 GRRQKSYELD
+843 GRRRKSHELD

-858 KVLCSVYD
+858 EVLCSVYD
-866 EIFEFESLDGRFR
+866 EIFEFDRMDDR
-879 VLYSAMNPESI
+879 YHVLYSALHPESI
-890 GIVLPLDEALERWM
+890 GVALPLEEALERWM
-904 ARIPDGVERAGLRKT
+904 AHIPDGVERAGLRKT
-919 FEECRASASGK
+919 FDECRANVSGK
-930 PTACTYKISKGDNAV
+930 PSSCTYKLSKGGNAT
-945 WCQSTFIRVSDSS
+945 WCQSTFIRVSDTCT
-958 MLCCNKDVTE
+958 LCCNKDVTE
-968 GLAAE
+968 GLATE

-1039 DMDAV
+1039 DMDDV

-1059 TEYRANY
+1059 AEYRANY

-1106 AENDAT
+1106 AENDAA
-1112 TGLSNHAATQDLVAA
+1112 TGLGNHATTQDLVAA
-1127 ALANLAVREHSVCV
+1127 ALAKPAVREHSVCV

-1168 LVLRSSFRESDVIGR
+1168 SVLRSSFRESDVIGR

-1208 RARISATTVPGLGH
+1208 RAQISATTVPGLGH

-1234 SDDLTYRDVFTRADE
+1234 SDDRTYRDVFTRADE

-1256 AGKNQIQVYGS
+1256 AGKNRVQVYGS

>member
-1 MRPAWE
+1 M
-7 LGIAKGSSAQEEDGG
+7 II
-22 GSSPVS
+22 
-28 DHDALSGL
+28 
-36 LSRSGFNE
+36 
-44 RVRTLVDGHPN
+44 DGHPN

-76 TPAGDRLLADIGAMI
+76 APAGDRLLADIGAMI
-91 RDLMPAGAVAA
+91 RDLMPAGAAAA

-109 VCCCPRS
+109 VCCCSRS

-124 AALDAWFSS
+124 AALDAWFAS

-151 PSLDVSLMCDR
+151 PSLDVNLMCDR

-169 AKSGYAG
+169 AKSGYVG

-236 TKGLLGPLEFIP
+236 AKGLLGPTEFIP
-248 VFERNGLIA
+248 VFERNGLVA
-257 TFDYYIWDQ
+257 TFDYYMWEQ
-266 ACRSLRAWIDERGIQ
+266 ACRCLRMWIDGRGIEG
-281 SAPRLSV
+281 APRLSV

-297 SDLCTYLEGLV
+297 SDLCTYLEGLI
-308 ERYAVPAD
+308 ERYDVPAE

-331 EQLIGVVMRLRDA
+331 EQLIGAVTKLRAA
-344 GFIVEMDDF
+344 GFVVEMDDF

-383 SRGGIILASV
+383 SRGGLILASV
-393 VRMARWLDLPIIAE
+393 VRMARWLDLPLIAE

-432 KPVDRDTFEKLL
+432 KPVDRETFEKLL

-450 GLAHPFAESLQD
+450 DLAHPFAESLQD
-462 GAAEFWDADSRLTLI
+462 GAAEFWDVDSQLSLI
-477 FNGYTGPAAIAE
+477 FNSYAGPAAIAE
-489 YDGEVCELIRINGEF
+489 YDGETCELIRVNGEF
-504 ACMLDIVDD
+504 ARLLDLDD
-513 EVSAELVRKNFLGV
+513 EAASAELVRKNFLGV
-527 LQQEDRASLEEA
+527 LQEEDRAALEEA
-539 LQAAGEGDAVCELRY
+539 LRAASEGDAACDLRY
-554 RSAAGKSRWLRLH
+554 RSAAGKGRWLRLH
-567 LRTLSRTGSVI
+567 LRPLSRTDSVI

-587 TEEQALRDRMAA
+587 TEEQVLRDRLAA
-599 TRDSIPGGLLLYEVT
+599 PRDSIPGGL
-614 DDGARLIDF
+614 
-623 SDAWAELC
+623 
-631 GCERDECLRRVR
+631 
-643 DDAIAV
+643 
-649 VCDDDRWIVEEAFR
+649 
-663 KLQSGSRLASCTMR
+663 
-677 VNKGDGGF
+677 
-685 FWAHVSMSTA
+685 
-695 YRADDCLYVV
+695 
-705 AVVIDVTKERENEQR
+705 QR
-720 LRRQNEAQQQLYDA
+720 LRRQNEARQQLYDA

-739 VRYTVDDGQHIVSI
+739 VRYTVGDGQHIVSI

-764 NMGEFIASSGDN
+764 DREEFIASSGDN
-776 ALMPIHADDVPRHR
+776 ALMPIHEDDVPRHR
-790 AAIERLRNGSK
+790 AGIERLRNGSK

-843 GRRQKSYELD
+843 GRRRKSHELD

-858 KVLCSVYD
+858 EVLCSVYD
-866 EIFEFESLDGRFR
+866 EIFEFDRMDDR
-879 VLYSAMNPESI
+879 YHVLYSALHPESI
-890 GIVLPLDEALERWM
+890 GVALPLEEALGRWM
-904 ARIPDGVERAGLRKT
+904 AHIPDGVERAGLRKT
-919 FEECRASASGK
+919 FDECRANVSGK
-930 PTACTYKISKGDNAV
+930 PSSCTYKLSKGGNAT
-945 WCQSTFIRVSDSS
+945 WCQSTFIRVSDTCT
-958 MLCCNKDVTE
+958 LCCNKDVTE
-968 GLAAE
+968 GLATE

-1024 LEKLASTRSGVVHPD
+1024 LEKLASARSGVVHPD
-1039 DMDAV
+1039 DMDDV

-1059 TEYRANY
+1059 AEYRANY

-1106 AENDAT
+1106 AENDAA
-1112 TGLSNHAATQDLVAA
+1112 TGLSNHATTQDLVAA
-1127 ALANLAVREHSVCV
+1127 ALAKPAVREHSVCV

-1168 LVLRSSFRESDVIGR
+1168 SVLRSSFRESDVIGR

-1234 SDDLTYRDVFTRADE
+1234 SDDRTYRDVFTRADE

-1256 AGKNQIQVYGS
+1256 AGKNRIQVYGS

>member
-1 MRPAWE
+1 M
-7 LGIAKGSSAQEEDGG
+7 II
-22 GSSPVS
+22 
-28 DHDALSGL
+28 
-36 LSRSGFNE
+36 
-44 RVRTLVDGHPN
+44 DGHPN

-76 TPAGDRLLADIGAMI
+76 APAGDRLLADIGAMI
-91 RDLMPAGAVAA
+91 RDLMPAGAAAA

-109 VCCCPRS
+109 VCCCSRS

-124 AALDAWFSS
+124 AALDAWFAS

-151 PSLDVSLMCDR
+151 PSLDVNLMCDR

-169 AKSGYAG
+169 AKSGYVG

-236 TKGLLGPLEFIP
+236 AKGLLGPTEFIP

-257 TFDYYIWDQ
+257 TFDYYMWEQ
-266 ACRSLRAWIDERGIQ
+266 ACRCLRMWIDGRGIEG
-281 SAPRLSV
+281 APRLSV

-297 SDLCTYLEGLV
+297 SDLCTYLEGLI
-308 ERYAVPAD
+308 ERYDVPAE

-331 EQLIGVVMRLRDA
+331 EQLIGAVTKLRAA
-344 GFIVEMDDF
+344 GFVVEMDDF

-383 SRGGIILASV
+383 SRGGLILASV
-393 VRMARWLDLPIIAE
+393 VRMARWLDLPLIAE

-432 KPVDRDTFEKLL
+432 KPVDRETFEKLL

-450 GLAHPFAESLQD
+450 DLAHPFAESLQD
-462 GAAEFWDADSRLTLI
+462 GAAEFWDVDSQLSLI
-477 FNGYTGPAAIAE
+477 FNSYAGPAAIAE
-489 YDGEVCELIRINGEF
+489 YDGETCELIRVNGEF
-504 ACMLDIVDD
+504 ARLLDLDD
-513 EVSAELVRKNFLGV
+513 EAASAELVRKNFLGV
-527 LQQEDRASLEEA
+527 LQEEDRAALEEA
-539 LQAAGEGDAVCELRY
+539 LRAASEGDAACDLRY
-554 RSAAGKSRWLRLH
+554 RSAAGKGRWLRLH
-567 LRTLSRTGSVI
+567 LRPLSRTDSVI

-587 TEEQALRDRMAA
+587 TEEQVLRDRLAA
-599 TRDSIPGGLLLYEVT
+599 PRDSIPGGL
-614 DDGARLIDF
+614 
-623 SDAWAELC
+623 
-631 GCERDECLRRVR
+631 
-643 DDAIAV
+643 
-649 VCDDDRWIVEEAFR
+649 
-663 KLQSGSRLASCTMR
+663 
-677 VNKGDGGF
+677 
-685 FWAHVSMSTA
+685 
-695 YRADDCLYVV
+695 
-705 AVVIDVTKERENEQR
+705 QR
-720 LRRQNEAQQQLYDA
+720 LRRQNEARQQLYDA

-739 VRYTVDDGQHIVSI
+739 VRYTVGDGQHIVSI

-764 NMGEFIASSGDN
+764 DREEFIASSGDN
-776 ALMPIHADDVPRHR
+776 ALMPIHEDDVPRHR
-790 AAIERLRNGSK
+790 AGIERLRNGSK

-843 GRRQKSYELD
+843 GRRRKSHELD

-858 KVLCSVYD
+858 EVLCSVYD
-866 EIFEFESLDGRFR
+866 EIFEFDRMDDR
-879 VLYSAMNPESI
+879 YHVLYSALHPESI
-890 GIVLPLDEALERWM
+890 GVALPLEEALGRWM
-904 ARIPDGVERAGLRKT
+904 AHIPDGVERAGLRKT
-919 FEECRASASGK
+919 FDECRANVSGK
-930 PTACTYKISKGDNAV
+930 PSSCTYKLSKGGNAT
-945 WCQSTFIRVSDSS
+945 WCQSTFIRVSDTCT
-958 MLCCNKDVTE
+958 LCCNKDVTE
-968 GLAAE
+968 GLATE

-1024 LEKLASTRSGVVHPD
+1024 LEKLASARSGVVHPD
-1039 DMDAV
+1039 DMDDV

-1059 TEYRANY
+1059 AKYRANY

-1106 AENDAT
+1106 AENDAA
-1112 TGLSNHAATQDLVAA
+1112 TGLSNHATTQDLVAA
-1127 ALANLAVREHSVCV
+1127 ALAKPAVREHSVCV

-1168 LVLRSSFRESDVIGR
+1168 SVLRSSFRESDVIGR

-1208 RARISATTVPGLGH
+1208 RAQISATTVPGLGH

-1234 SDDLTYRDVFTRADE
+1234 SDDRTYRDVFTRADE

-1256 AGKNQIQVYGS
+1256 AGKNRIQVYGS

>member
-7 LGIAKGSSAQEEDGG
+7 LGIAKGSSVQEEDGGG

-28 DHDALSGL
+28 DHDTLSGL
-36 LSRSGFNE
+36 LSRSGFDK
-44 RVRTLVDGHPN
+44 RVRMIIDGHPN

-76 TPAGDRLLADIGAMI
+76 APAGDRLLADIGAMI
-91 RDLMPAGAVAA
+91 RDLMPAGAAAA

-109 VCCCPRS
+109 ACCCSRS

-124 AALDAWFSS
+124 AALDAWFAS

-151 PSLDVSLMCDR
+151 PSLDVNLMCDR

-169 AKSGYAG
+169 AKSGYVG

-236 TKGLLGPLEFIP
+236 AKGLLGPTEFIP
-248 VFERNGLIA
+248 VFERNGLVA
-257 TFDYYIWDQ
+257 TFDYYMWEQ
-266 ACRSLRAWIDERGIQ
+266 ACRCLRMWIDGRGIEG
-281 SAPRLSV
+281 APRLSV

-297 SDLCTYLEGLV
+297 SDLCTYLEGLI
-308 ERYAVPAD
+308 ERYDVPAE

-331 EQLIGVVMRLRDA
+331 EQLIGAVTKLRAA
-344 GFIVEMDDF
+344 GFVVEMDDF

-383 SRGGIILASV
+383 SRGGLILASV
-393 VRMARWLDLPIIAE
+393 VRMARWLDLPLIAE

-432 KPVDRDTFEKLL
+432 KPVDRETFEKLL

-450 GLAHPFAESLQD
+450 DLAHPFAESLQD
-462 GAAEFWDADSRLTLI
+462 GAAEFWDVDSQLSLI
-477 FNGYTGPAAIAE
+477 FNSYAGPAAIAE
-489 YDGEVCELIRINGEF
+489 YDGETCELIRVNGEF
-504 ACMLDIVDD
+504 ARLLDLDD
-513 EVSAELVRKNFLGV
+513 EAASAELVRKNFLGV
-527 LQQEDRASLEEA
+527 LQEEDRAALEEA
-539 LQAAGEGDAVCELRY
+539 LRAASEGDAACDLRY
-554 RSAAGKSRWLRLH
+554 RSAAGKGRWLRLH
-567 LRTLSRTGSVI
+567 LRPLSRTDSVI

-587 TEEQALRDRMAA
+587 TEEQVLRDRLAA
-599 TRDSIPGGLLLYEVT
+599 PRDSIPGGL
-614 DDGARLIDF
+614 
-623 SDAWAELC
+623 
-631 GCERDECLRRVR
+631 
-643 DDAIAV
+643 
-649 VCDDDRWIVEEAFR
+649 
-663 KLQSGSRLASCTMR
+663 
-677 VNKGDGGF
+677 
-685 FWAHVSMSTA
+685 
-695 YRADDCLYVV
+695 
-705 AVVIDVTKERENEQR
+705 QR
-720 LRRQNEAQQQLYDA
+720 LRRQNEARQQLYDA

-739 VRYTVDDGQHIVSI
+739 VRYTVGDGQHIVSI

-764 NMGEFIASSGDN
+764 DREEFIASSGDN
-776 ALMPIHADDVPRHR
+776 ALMPIHEDDVPRHR
-790 AAIERLRNGSK
+790 AGIERLRNGSK

-843 GRRQKSYELD
+843 GRRRKSHELD

-858 KVLCSVYD
+858 EVLCSVYD
-866 EIFEFESLDGRFR
+866 EIFEFDRMDDR
-879 VLYSAMNPESI
+879 YHVLYSALHPESI
-890 GIVLPLDEALERWM
+890 GVALPLEEALGRWM
-904 ARIPDGVERAGLRKT
+904 AHIPDGVERAGLRKT
-919 FEECRASASGK
+919 FDECRANVSGK
-930 PTACTYKISKGDNAV
+930 PSSCTYKLSKGGNAT
-945 WCQSTFIRVSDSS
+945 WCQSTFIRVSDTCT
-958 MLCCNKDVTE
+958 LCCNKDVTE
-968 GLAAE
+968 GLATE

-1024 LEKLASTRSGVVHPD
+1024 LEKLASARSGVVHPD
-1039 DMDAV
+1039 DMDDV

-1059 TEYRANY
+1059 AKYRANY

-1106 AENDAT
+1106 AENDAA
-1112 TGLSNHAATQDLVAA
+1112 TGLSNHATTQDLVAA
-1127 ALANLAVREHSVCV
+1127 ALAKPAVREHSVCV

-1168 LVLRSSFRESDVIGR
+1168 SVLRSSFRESDVIGR

-1208 RARISATTVPGLGH
+1208 RAQISATTVPGLGH

-1234 SDDLTYRDVFTRADE
+1234 SDDRTYRDVFTRADE

-1256 AGKNQIQVYGS
+1256 AGKNRIQVYGS

>member
-1 MRPAWE
+1 M
-7 LGIAKGSSAQEEDGG
+7 II
-22 GSSPVS
+22 
-28 DHDALSGL
+28 
-36 LSRSGFNE
+36 
-44 RVRTLVDGHPN
+44 DGHPN
-55 ESYLLVYGDIDRFKV
+55 ESFLLVYGDIDRFKV

-76 TPAGDRLLADIGAMI
+76 APAGDRLLADIGAMI
-91 RDLMPAGAVAA
+91 RNLMPAGAAAA

-109 VCCCPRS
+109 VCCCSRS

-124 AALDAWFSS
+124 AALDAWFAS

-151 PSLDVSLMCDR
+151 PSLDVNLMCDR

-169 AKSGYAG
+169 AKSGYVG

-236 TKGLLGPLEFIP
+236 AKGLLGPTEFIP

-257 TFDYYIWDQ
+257 TFDYYMWEQ
-266 ACRSLRAWIDERGIQ
+266 ACRCLRMWIDGRGVEG
-281 SAPRLSV
+281 APRLSV

-308 ERYAVPAD
+308 ERYDVPAE

-331 EQLIGVVMRLRDA
+331 EQLIGAVTKLRAA
-344 GFIVEMDDF
+344 GFVVEMDDF

-383 SRGGIILASV
+383 SRGGLILASV
-393 VRMARWLDLPIIAE
+393 VRMARWLDLPLIAE

-432 KPVDRDTFEKLL
+432 KPVDRETFEKLL

-450 GLAHPFAESLQD
+450 DLAHPFAESLQD
-462 GAAEFWDADSRLTLI
+462 GAAEFWDVDSQLSLI
-477 FNGYTGPAAIAE
+477 FNSYAGPAAIAE
-489 YDGEVCELIRINGEF
+489 YDGETCELIRVNGEF
-504 ACMLDIVDD
+504 ARLLDLDD
-513 EVSAELVRKNFLGV
+513 EAASAELVRKNFLGV
-527 LQQEDRASLEEA
+527 LQEEDRAALEEA
-539 LQAAGEGDAVCELRY
+539 LRAASEGDAACDLRY
-554 RSAAGKSRWLRLH
+554 RSAAGKGRWLRLH
-567 LRTLSRTGSVI
+567 LRPLSRADSVI

-587 TEEQALRDRMAA
+587 TEEQVLRDRLAA
-599 TRDSIPGGLLLYEVT
+599 PRDSIPGGL
-614 DDGARLIDF
+614 
-623 SDAWAELC
+623 
-631 GCERDECLRRVR
+631 
-643 DDAIAV
+643 
-649 VCDDDRWIVEEAFR
+649 
-663 KLQSGSRLASCTMR
+663 
-677 VNKGDGGF
+677 
-685 FWAHVSMSTA
+685 
-695 YRADDCLYVV
+695 
-705 AVVIDVTKERENEQR
+705 QR
-720 LRRQNEAQQQLYDA
+720 LRRQNEARQQLYDA

-739 VRYTVDDGQHIVSI
+739 VRYTVGDGQHIVSI

-764 NMGEFIASSGDN
+764 DREEFIASSGDN
-776 ALMPIHADDVPRHR
+776 ALMPIHEDDVPRHR
-790 AAIERLRNGSK
+790 AGIERLRNGSK

-843 GRRQKSYELD
+843 GRRRKSHELD

-858 KVLCSVYD
+858 EVLCSVYD
-866 EIFEFESLDGRFR
+866 EIFEFDRMDDR
-879 VLYSAMNPESI
+879 YHVLYSALHPESI
-890 GIVLPLDEALERWM
+890 GVALPLEEALERWM
-904 ARIPDGVERAGLRKT
+904 AHIPDGVERAGLRKT
-919 FEECRASASGK
+919 FDECRANVSGK
-930 PTACTYKISKGDNAV
+930 PSSCTYKLSKGGNAT
-945 WCQSTFIRVSDSS
+945 WCQSTFIRVSDTCT
-958 MLCCNKDVTE
+958 LCCNKDVTE
-968 GLAAE
+968 GLATE

-1039 DMDAV
+1039 DMDDV

-1059 TEYRANY
+1059 AEYRANY

-1099 ERDLRYR
+1099 ECDLRYR
-1106 AENDAT
+1106 AENDAA
-1112 TGLSNHAATQDLVAA
+1112 TGLSNHATTQDLVAA
-1127 ALANLAVREHSVCV
+1127 ALAKPAVREHSVCV

-1168 LVLRSSFRESDVIGR
+1168 SVLRSSFRESDVIGR

-1208 RARISATTVPGLGH
+1208 RAQISATTVPGLGH

-1234 SDDLTYRDVFTRADE
+1234 SDDRTYRDVFTRADE

-1256 AGKNQIQVYGS
+1256 AGKNRVQVYGS

>member
-1 MRPAWE
+1 M
-7 LGIAKGSSAQEEDGG
+7 II
-22 GSSPVS
+22 
-28 DHDALSGL
+28 
-36 LSRSGFNE
+36 
-44 RVRTLVDGHPN
+44 DGHPN

-76 TPAGDRLLADIGAMI
+76 APAGDRLLADIGAMI
-91 RDLMPAGAVAA
+91 RDLMPAGAAAA

-109 VCCCPRS
+109 VCCCSRS

-124 AALDAWFSS
+124 AALDAWFAS

-151 PSLDVSLMCDR
+151 PSLDVNLMCDR

-169 AKSGYAG
+169 AKSGYVG

-236 TKGLLGPLEFIP
+236 AKGLLGPTEFIP

-257 TFDYYIWDQ
+257 TFDYYMWEQ
-266 ACRSLRAWIDERGIQ
+266 ACRCLRMWIDGRGVEG
-281 SAPRLSV
+281 APRLSV

-297 SDLCTYLEGLV
+297 SDLCTYLKGLV
-308 ERYAVPAD
+308 ERYDVPAE

-331 EQLIGVVMRLRDA
+331 EQLIGAVTKLRAA
-344 GFIVEMDDF
+344 GFVVEMDNF

-383 SRGGIILASV
+383 SRGGLILASV
-393 VRMARWLDLPIIAE
+393 VRMARWLDLPLIAE

-432 KPVDRDTFEKLL
+432 KPVDRETFEKLL

-450 GLAHPFAESLQD
+450 DLAHPFAESLQD
-462 GAAEFWDADSRLTLI
+462 GAAEFWDVDSQLSLI
-477 FNGYTGPAAIAE
+477 FNSYAGPAAIAE
-489 YDGEVCELIRINGEF
+489 YDGETCELIRVNGEF
-504 ACMLDIVDD
+504 ARLLDLDD
-513 EVSAELVRKNFLGV
+513 EAASAELVRKNFLGV
-527 LQQEDRASLEEA
+527 LQEEDRAALEEA
-539 LQAAGEGDAVCELRY
+539 LRAASEGDAACDLRY
-554 RSAAGKSRWLRLH
+554 RSAAGKGRWLRLH
-567 LRTLSRTGSVI
+567 LRPLSRADSVI

-587 TEEQALRDRMAA
+587 TEEQVLRDRLAA
-599 TRDSIPGGLLLYEVT
+599 PRDSIPGGL
-614 DDGARLIDF
+614 
-623 SDAWAELC
+623 
-631 GCERDECLRRVR
+631 
-643 DDAIAV
+643 
-649 VCDDDRWIVEEAFR
+649 
-663 KLQSGSRLASCTMR
+663 
-677 VNKGDGGF
+677 
-685 FWAHVSMSTA
+685 
-695 YRADDCLYVV
+695 
-705 AVVIDVTKERENEQR
+705 QR
-720 LRRQNEAQQQLYDA
+720 LRRQNEARQQLYDA

-739 VRYTVDDGQHIVSI
+739 VRYTVGDGQHIVSI

-764 NMGEFIASSGDN
+764 DREEFIASSGDN
-776 ALMPIHADDVPRHR
+776 ALMPIHEDDVPRHR
-790 AAIERLRNGSK
+790 AGIERLRNGSK

-843 GRRQKSYELD
+843 GRRRKSHELD

-858 KVLCSVYD
+858 EVLCSVYD
-866 EIFEFESLDGRFR
+866 EIFEFDRMDDR
-879 VLYSAMNPESI
+879 YHVLYSALHPESI
-890 GIVLPLDEALERWM
+890 GVALPLEEALERWM
-904 ARIPDGVERAGLRKT
+904 AHIPDGVERAGLRKT
-919 FEECRASASGK
+919 FDECRANVSGK
-930 PTACTYKISKGDNAV
+930 PSSCTYKLSKGGNAT
-945 WCQSTFIRVSDSS
+945 WCQSTFIRVSDTCT
-958 MLCCNKDVTE
+958 LCCNKDVTE
-968 GLAAE
+968 GLATE

-1039 DMDAV
+1039 DMDDV

-1059 TEYRANY
+1059 AEYRANY

-1106 AENDAT
+1106 AENDAA
-1112 TGLSNHAATQDLVAA
+1112 TGLGNHATTQDLVAA
-1127 ALANLAVREHSVCV
+1127 ALAKPAVREHSVCV

-1168 LVLRSSFRESDVIGR
+1168 SVLRSSFRESDVIGR

-1208 RARISATTVPGLGH
+1208 RAQISATTVPGLGH

-1234 SDDLTYRDVFTRADE
+1234 SDDRTYRDVFTRADE

-1256 AGKNQIQVYGS
+1256 VGKNRVQVYGS

>member
-1 MRPAWE
+1 M
-7 LGIAKGSSAQEEDGG
+7 II
-22 GSSPVS
+22 
-28 DHDALSGL
+28 
-36 LSRSGFNE
+36 
-44 RVRTLVDGHPN
+44 DGHPN

-76 TPAGDRLLADIGAMI
+76 APAGDRLLADIGAMI
-91 RDLMPAGAVAA
+91 RDLMPAGAAAA

-109 VCCCPRS
+109 VCCCSRS

-124 AALDAWFSS
+124 AALDAWFAS

-151 PSLDVSLMCDR
+151 PSLDVNLMCDR

-169 AKSGYAG
+169 AKSGYVG

-236 TKGLLGPLEFIP
+236 AKGLLGPTEFIP

-257 TFDYYIWDQ
+257 TFDYYMWEQ
-266 ACRSLRAWIDERGIQ
+266 ACRCLRMWIDGRGIEG
-281 SAPRLSV
+281 APRLSV

-297 SDLCTYLEGLV
+297 SDLCTYLKGLV
-308 ERYAVPAD
+308 ERYDVPAE

-331 EQLIGVVMRLRDA
+331 EQLIGAVTKLRAA
-344 GFIVEMDDF
+344 GFVVEMDDF

-383 SRGGIILASV
+383 SRGGLILASV
-393 VRMARWLDLPIIAE
+393 VRMARWLDLPLIAE

-432 KPVDRDTFEKLL
+432 KPVDRETFEKLL

-450 GLAHPFAESLQD
+450 DLAHPFAESLQD
-462 GAAEFWDADSRLTLI
+462 GAAEFWDVDSQLSLI
-477 FNGYTGPAAIAE
+477 FNSYAGPAAIAE
-489 YDGEVCELIRINGEF
+489 YDGETCELIRVNGEF
-504 ACMLDIVDD
+504 ARLLDLAD
-513 EVSAELVRKNFLGV
+513 EAASAELVRKNFLGV
-527 LQQEDRASLEEA
+527 LQEEDRAALEEA
-539 LQAAGEGDAVCELRY
+539 LRAASEGDAACDLRY
-554 RSAAGKSRWLRLH
+554 RSAAGKGRWLRLH
-567 LRTLSRTGSVI
+567 LRPLSRTDSVI

-587 TEEQALRDRMAA
+587 TEEQVLRDRLAA
-599 TRDSIPGGLLLYEVT
+599 PRDSIPGGL
-614 DDGARLIDF
+614 
-623 SDAWAELC
+623 
-631 GCERDECLRRVR
+631 
-643 DDAIAV
+643 
-649 VCDDDRWIVEEAFR
+649 
-663 KLQSGSRLASCTMR
+663 
-677 VNKGDGGF
+677 
-685 FWAHVSMSTA
+685 
-695 YRADDCLYVV
+695 
-705 AVVIDVTKERENEQR
+705 QR
-720 LRRQNEAQQQLYDA
+720 LRRQNEARQQLYDA

-739 VRYTVDDGQHIVSI
+739 VRYTVGDGQHIVSI

-764 NMGEFIASSGDN
+764 DREEFIASSGDN
-776 ALMPIHADDVPRHR
+776 ALMPIHEDDVPRHR
-790 AAIERLRNGSK
+790 AGIERLRNGSK

-843 GRRQKSYELD
+843 GRRRKSHELD

-858 KVLCSVYD
+858 EVLCSVYD
-866 EIFEFESLDGRFR
+866 EIFEFDRMDDR
-879 VLYSAMNPESI
+879 YHVLYSALHPESI
-890 GIVLPLDEALERWM
+890 GVALPLEEALERWM
-904 ARIPDGVERAGLRKT
+904 AHIPDGVERAGLRKT
-919 FEECRASASGK
+919 FDECRANVSGK
-930 PTACTYKISKGDNAV
+930 PSSCTYKLSKGGNAT
-945 WCQSTFIRVSDSS
+945 WCQSTFIRVSDTCT
-958 MLCCNKDVTE
+958 LCCNKDVTE
-968 GLAAE
+968 GLATE

-1039 DMDAV
+1039 DMDDV

-1059 TEYRANY
+1059 AEYRANY

-1106 AENDAT
+1106 AENDAA
-1112 TGLSNHAATQDLVAA
+1112 TGLSNHATTQDLVAA
-1127 ALANLAVREHSVCV
+1127 ALAKPAVREHSVCV

-1168 LVLRSSFRESDVIGR
+1168 SVLRSSFRESDVIGR

-1208 RARISATTVPGLGH
+1208 RAQISATTVPGLGH

-1234 SDDLTYRDVFTRADE
+1234 SDDRTYRDVFTRADE

-1256 AGKNQIQVYGS
+1256 AGKNRVQVYGS

>member
-7 LGIAKGSSAQEEDGG
+7 LGIAKGSSVQEEDAGGG

-28 DHDALSGL
+28 DHDTLSGL
-36 LSRSGFNE
+36 LSRSGFDK
-44 RVRTLVDGHPN
+44 RVRMIIDGHPN

-76 TPAGDRLLADIGAMI
+76 APAGDRLLADIGAMI
-91 RDLMPAGAVAA
+91 RDLMPAGAAAA

-109 VCCCPRS
+109 VCCCSRS

-124 AALDAWFSS
+124 AALDAWFAS

-151 PSLDVSLMCDR
+151 PSLDVNLMCDR

-169 AKSGYAG
+169 AKSGYVG

-236 TKGLLGPLEFIP
+236 AKGLLGPTEFIP

-257 TFDYYIWDQ
+257 TFDYYMWEQ
-266 ACRSLRAWIDERGIQ
+266 ACRCLRMWIDGRGVEG
-281 SAPRLSV
+281 APRLSV

-297 SDLCTYLEGLV
+297 SDLCTYLKGLV
-308 ERYAVPAD
+308 ERYDVPAE

-331 EQLIGVVMRLRDA
+331 EQLIGAVTKLRAA
-344 GFIVEMDDF
+344 GFVVEMDDF

-383 SRGGIILASV
+383 SRGGLILASV
-393 VRMARWLDLPIIAE
+393 VRMARWLDLPLIAE

-432 KPVDRDTFEKLL
+432 KPVDRETFEKLL

-450 GLAHPFAESLQD
+450 DLAHPFAESLQD
-462 GAAEFWDADSRLTLI
+462 GAAEFWDVDSQLSLI
-477 FNGYTGPAAIAE
+477 FNSYAGPAAIAE
-489 YDGEVCELIRINGEF
+489 YDGETCELIRVNGEF
-504 ACMLDIVDD
+504 ARLLDLDD
-513 EVSAELVRKNFLGV
+513 EAASAELVRKNFLGV
-527 LQQEDRASLEEA
+527 LQEEDRAALEEA
-539 LQAAGEGDAVCELRY
+539 LRAASEGDAACDLRY
-554 RSAAGKSRWLRLH
+554 RSAAGKGRWLRLH
-567 LRTLSRTGSVI
+567 LRPLSRADSVI

-587 TEEQALRDRMAA
+587 TEEQVLRDRLAA
-599 TRDSIPGGLLLYEVT
+599 PRDSIPGGL
-614 DDGARLIDF
+614 
-623 SDAWAELC
+623 
-631 GCERDECLRRVR
+631 
-643 DDAIAV
+643 
-649 VCDDDRWIVEEAFR
+649 
-663 KLQSGSRLASCTMR
+663 
-677 VNKGDGGF
+677 
-685 FWAHVSMSTA
+685 
-695 YRADDCLYVV
+695 
-705 AVVIDVTKERENEQR
+705 QR
-720 LRRQNEAQQQLYDA
+720 LRRQNEARQQLYDA

-739 VRYTVDDGQHIVSI
+739 VRYTVGDGQHIVSI

-764 NMGEFIASSGDN
+764 DREEFIASSGDN
-776 ALMPIHADDVPRHR
+776 ALMPIHEDDVPRHR
-790 AAIERLRNGSK
+790 AGIERLRNGSK

-843 GRRQKSYELD
+843 GRRRKSHELD

-858 KVLCSVYD
+858 EVLCSVYD
-866 EIFEFESLDGRFR
+866 EIFEFDRMDDR
-879 VLYSAMNPESI
+879 YHVLYSALHPESI
-890 GIVLPLDEALERWM
+890 GVALPLEEALERWM
-904 ARIPDGVERAGLRKT
+904 AHIPDGVERAGLRKT
-919 FEECRASASGK
+919 FDECRANVSGK
-930 PTACTYKISKGDNAV
+930 PSSCTYKLSKGGNAT
-945 WCQSTFIRVSDSS
+945 WCQSTFIRVSDTCT
-958 MLCCNKDVTE
+958 LCCNKDVTE
-968 GLAAE
+968 GLATE

-1039 DMDAV
+1039 DMDDV

-1059 TEYRANY
+1059 AEYRANY

-1106 AENDAT
+1106 AENDAA
-1112 TGLSNHAATQDLVAA
+1112 TGLGNHATTQDLVAA
-1127 ALANLAVREHSVCV
+1127 ALAKPAVREHSVCV

-1168 LVLRSSFRESDVIGR
+1168 SVLRSSFRESDVIGR

-1208 RARISATTVPGLGH
+1208 RAQISATTVPGLGH

-1234 SDDLTYRDVFTRADE
+1234 SDDRTYRDVFTRADE

-1256 AGKNQIQVYGS
+1256 AGKNRVQVYGS